1 MDEIFYVTPNGYK
14 ISQSEA
20 LERYGDEG
28 FDQLVNE
35 GQLTEFVEEET
46 PELNFQDGGHFYET
60 PNGKVYSEGDLVNRY
75 GVEEFKS
82 YVEQGSLK
90 KKDSPDFVS
99 GFSDGTSSATTSPSP
114 VSEEVDYFQGTFGD
128 ILRGIDAISP
138 VGVGDFI
145 DDMARS
151 IDAGF
156 QNGQIAESGNDLLMG
171 GTSATYEDI
180 QEFIAKSQKATQ
192 LGPSDEMQDYQ
203 RIYEEEGKGVW
214 GTIKGLVLNPSVIP
228 EVLASSFSAMAN
240 EDSAAAGGAVIA
252 AGTAYGAGTGA
263 LAGGVGAA
271 PGAVAGAAASLPY
284 AFAAASTVLETGL
297 TYGELL
303 KERLE
308 VQGKELTADN
318 VKELLSNEEVVDE
331 LRFDAIARGMAI
343 GTIDA
348 LTGRLGGKVAKP
360 LLTKAGAAGTK
371 SASRALK
378 SKAIGRAMGV
388 ESVGGSIGETAGIA
402 ATNIYGEQGQEFDTG
417 EILLEGIAEAPGSVK
432 DLIAVRYQ
440 NPKYKINGKKATVE
454 EIDKVIDGMTYEQLT
469 APNFKI
475 QIDNDF
481 EGRAQKLQDKILAG
495 RTKESV
501 MAANPDLNGPTV
513 DAIVDLERQVQELEG
528 RVLGTVT
535 GKKKIAD
542 LKKQIVNLQEN
553 QLADEAAAE
562 TEQVVSDVAESVKSS
577 IEEYN
582 ALSPDEKLEL
592 QDRAIEQ
599 MENEMAEQGIK
610 EYELTSEMVDERA
623 SQILQQDID
632 NLEGNLEGETR
643 FSVAEE
649 GESAFVADPSN
660 SEAITEE
667 MNQMDE
673 AEVNFTNPTGET
685 TTTVNPFEDS
695 NSSTNLNEDEIN
707 DLGFESQDDMV
718 GTIEEFNGIPMITG
732 VSDIAAGGTI
742 KDSRGNDMNAKGG
755 LMFNALAKVKAAWAG
770 VAKKKSED
778 QYDNAVKL
786 YQKNKDLFDRL
797 WDEGR
802 LPKGHIPMAIVRMGN
817 DAVNSNELVY
827 RYLSPEINAQ
837 SQENQRA
844 ALLELVSDLNNKA
857 GKFGKTS
864 RLIQFIED
872 KNINT
877 LGQLMDEVVADANA
891 RAKGDVNNTLTLDER
906 AELFG
911 FITSPETTKTVQK
924 SKDGSISNRMLNA
937 LYNGTDG
944 KGAENFLAKNIYQ
957 AIGEPSMMKT
967 KKGDVVSIVGIDVL
981 DGGVIDIDHPNYGSG
996 PKGRLIKLIKNPTS
1010 GMDVFPEWKV
1020 KSNRVFK
1027 RDVKGRLPSQKNVAS
1042 QTMGTAP
1049 SDNAFQGAS
1058 VQTEGITDMQQL
1070 AAKFRFAFP
1079 GVTVVATQQEF
1090 DAMLKEPG
1098 VRTKVSK
1105 GKTILGMTKDGKV
1118 FINPDQASLGTPIHE
1133 FGHIWID
1140 FLRSK
1145 ASGRKGTK
1153 LLERGL
1159 KLIEGTPE
1167 LKAAI
1172 EKYGDNKLARE
1183 EALVEMM
1190 ANKGETIVNA
1200 SKKSRFKEW
1209 MNATFK
1215 YIKEKF
1221 TTLEGLKTKEI
1232 ESMSLEDFINT
1243 GLADL
1248 FAGKAV
1254 DAKSK
1259 IKFDA
1264 AKESQGMMPRFS
1276 LGDDVAAFIKD
1287 ARGQGISEVAIRTVL
1302 NRRGVAQEDIVV
1314 AFEKAGPK
1322 ANQKSKVS
1330 EKFAKGF
1337 DRVMG
1342 EIDGIVEKVKARN
1355 TKDSTNPTKILNAA
1369 LEYLKGTRLYKDS
1382 TDVQREKMIRELRK
1396 RFGQKEK
1403 KAPSAKRLMFGKIN
1417 PKKITL
1423 TEKQALAEQI
1433 KSLNRGAKNAIQAFV
1448 EASRQ
1453 LAEQIGDM
1461 AKKGK
1466 ITPKQASAIIKRFTK
1481 VNMLSDASINSFVEY
1496 MRRVFNNANYAQEVA
1511 VANKQRKQALKNV
1524 RTKIGIADAINTQLN
1539 RIFSMK
1545 ASLIPESVFQE
1556 YIDLVAEFGER
1567 KAILN
1572 PSAVAEVEKITERI
1586 LEAVDVEYSKVPELQ
1601 EKYSAFEN
1609 KVVDKDG
1616 KVDYAKTIKAMLND
1630 GIIDEIDLEV
1640 MQKYKS
1646 EILPKKQK
1654 VEKTEAEIEAE
1665 RQEVIANIKKLPALK
1680 ISELPSKFERKVAAM
1695 FESLINNIEAIEN
1708 LSLEDLKQIDK
1719 LYNNINNGYTP
1730 HLVQVMNEKMDAQLK
1745 GKELADGISGS
1756 KLLPVTKM
1764 YAKFK
1769 SIFTRKG
1776 SVLEAIRRNP
1786 LFYVDQVFGNF
1797 KAKPIFNS
1805 LFNPS
1810 AKAKELFTSQFK
1822 RLRGKIDAAEA
1833 AVAKSFKQNP
1843 NKTLMSKF
1851 KQMVYMIQ
1859 LEHDSNLG
1867 NPETR
1872 HQAAA
1877 YIKKTIEA
1885 IDTDKT
1891 TFSQQDSE
1899 MLAEILEKFT
1909 DKETGEINLEKLYN
1923 SFNEAEINSIKVIQ
1937 EVNAELG
1944 PMAVQTASIIRGTGI
1959 KPRNNYVHLNVVT
1972 DRGLDP
1978 NSNESFIQQYMNGLR
1993 GSTKAKSLIKREGV
2007 VSALNFDVY
2016 ASATRGA
2023 KGVLLDFHM
2032 TEPIRTARR
2041 TLNVAEKRLKGDK
2054 ARMDSKER
2062 EKFNAIRDA
2071 YEEVVENMLTTAYQQ
2086 TTIAEEA
2093 MNWLKKNGYRAI
2105 LASSSRWIAELT
2117 SNAAFAMI
2125 TNPVAFVKGSKFGVK
2140 FLNSDAAPKAMENL
2154 KSKQTNRIY
2163 PNEDMSGRMI
2173 DTNIMKQSEGI
2184 KGGRAMGRFK
2194 NKLVQVW
2201 NRSGKKYQS
2210 GVATLADGLI
2220 STPDKIV
2227 MRPMWFGSFAS
2238 EFKKITGIEPD
2249 MDKIAANDSKYMADN
2264 AEALAKATEVADET
2278 SVMTGSTAN
2287 PFLGILKGTRKP
2299 GDSGFKTAF
2308 NAFNTFMTTFL
2319 IYEFVTARTGIV
2331 NAIGRGHLSKRKGAA
2346 LLAGSTTRMIM
2357 YTMMAQVLG
2366 EALASIAGEEEEPKD
2381 IEKKLGQ
2388 AVASSMLGLIVGRD
2402 FGNATKAI
2410 LNMGIEE
2417 FNKEFLDFLRDGEY
2431 DVYKDGLSYQV
2442 VPKSKDGRG
2451 SSLGDILTNM
2461 AASLGPAV
2469 KTADFI
2475 VKKATSAPKKTVE
2488 AQERQEDELMYR
2500 LPLELLGNSGFIPMY
2515 KDVRR
2520 LVLRSLYG
2528 EMNKKQAQER
2538 KAAAIEKEKL
2548 GSYSSR
2554 SEMKRYNYRLWY
2566 DTFGPNSP
2574 DYESEQQK
2582 KEQKRR
2588 EAELN
2593 RLLKD
2598 KEMNY
2603 TSGSSFGSGSFGSGD
2618 TFGKKKR
2625 KKKGKDTFGSEKFG
2639 N

>member
-14 ISQSEA
+14 ISQQEA

-90 KKDSPDFVS
+90 KKDTPDFVS
-99 GFSDGTSSATTSPSP
+99 SFSDGTSSATTSPSP

-180 QEFIAKSQKATQ
+180 QEFISKSQKATQ

-214 GTIKGLVLNPSVIP
+214 GTIKGLILNPSVIP

-252 AGTAYGAGTGA
+252 AGTAYGAGAGA

-331 LRFDAIARGMAI
+331 LRFDAIARGLAI

-360 LLTKAGAAGTK
+360 LLTKAGSAGSK

-378 SKAIGRAMGV
+378 RKAIGRAMGV

-432 DLIAVRYQ
+432 DLISVRYQ

-542 LKKQIVNLQEN
+542 LKAQIVNLQEN

-562 TEQVVSDVAESVKSS
+562 TEQVISEVADNVKES

-582 ALSPDEKLEL
+582 ALSPEDKLEL
-592 QDRAIEQ
+592 QDRAIDQ
-599 MENEMAEQGIK
+599 MQNEMAEKGIK

-623 SQILQQDID
+623 SQILKQDIE

-643 FSVAEE
+643 FSIAEE
-649 GESAFVADPSN
+649 GESAFVADPAD

-673 AEVNFTNPTGET
+673 AEVNFTTPKGQT
-685 TTTVNPFEDS
+685 TSQVNPFEAS
-695 NSSTNLNEDEIN
+695 NSSTNLNENEVT

-718 GTIEEFNGIPMITG
+718 GGIEEFNGIPMITG

-742 KDSRGNDMNAKGG
+742 KDSKGNDMNAKGG
-755 LMFNALAKVKAAWAG
+755 VMFNALAKVKAAWAG
-770 VAKKKSED
+770 VKRETSQG

-786 YQKNKDLFDRL
+786 YKKNKDLFDRL

-802 LPKGHIPMAIVRMGN
+802 LPKGHIPMAIIRMGN
-817 DAVNSNELVY
+817 DAINSNELVF
-827 RYLSPEINAQ
+827 RYLAPEIKEQ
-837 SQENQRA
+837 STENQTA
-844 ALLELVSDLNNKA
+844 ALNELVSDLKRKK
-857 GKFGKTS
+857 GKFGNNP
-864 RLIQFIED
+864 RLLQFIAD
-872 KNINT
+872 KNIKT
-877 LGQLMDEVVADANA
+877 LGGLMDAVVSDANA

-906 AELFG
+906 AELFYN
-911 FITSPETTKTVQK
+911 ITSPEGVSTPNKTFLK
-924 SKDGSISNRMLNA
+924 A
-937 LYNGTDG
+937 LYKGTTDNSNVF
-944 KGAENFLAKNIYQ
+944 ASDNIY
-957 AIGEPSMMKT
+957 AAVGEPSMMKAN
-967 KKGDVVSIVGIDVL
+967 KGDVVSIVGVDVL
-981 DGGVIDIDHPNYGSG
+981 NGGVIDIDHPNYGSG

-1010 GMDVFPEWKV
+1010 GMEVFPEWKA

-1027 RDVKGRLPSQKNVAS
+1027 KDKAGKRPSDKNVSS
-1042 QTMGTAP
+1042 QTMGTVAN
-1049 SDNAFQGAS
+1049 DKAFQGAS
-1058 VQTEGITDMQQL
+1058 VQADGITDMQQL

-1105 GKTILGMTKDGKV
+1105 GKTILGMTKEGKV
-1118 FINPDQASLGTPIHE
+1118 FLNPEQASLGTPIHE

-1145 ASGRKGTK
+1145 SSGRKGTK
-1153 LLERGL
+1153 LLEKGL
-1159 KLIEGTPE
+1159 KLVEGTPA

-1183 EALVEMM
+1183 EALVELM
-1190 ANKGETIVNA
+1190 ATKGETIINA
-1200 SKKSRFKEW
+1200 AKKSRFKEW

-1221 TTLEGLKTKEI
+1221 TTLADVDEKKI
-1232 ESMSLEDFINT
+1232 EAMSLDEFINV

-1248 FAGKAV
+1248 FAGKPV
-1254 DAKSK
+1254 DAKAK
-1259 IKFDA
+1259 KDNKFDA

-1287 ARGQGISEVAIRTVL
+1287 ARGQGISEVAIKTVL
-1302 NRRGVAQEDIVV
+1302 NRRGVSMPDIKA

-1337 DRVMG
+1337 DRVMS
-1342 EIDGIVEKVKARN
+1342 EIDGIVEKIKARN
-1355 TKDSTNPTKILNAA
+1355 TKESTSPTKIFNAA
-1369 LEYLKGTRLYKDS
+1369 LEYLKGTKLYKNS
-1382 TDVQREKMIRELRK
+1382 TDVQREKMVRDLRK
-1396 RFGQKEK
+1396 KFGQKDK
-1403 KAPSAKRLMFGKIN
+1403 KAPSAKRLLFGKVD

-1433 KSLNRGAKNAIQAFV
+1433 KALNRGAKNAIQAFV
-1448 EASRQ
+1448 EASKQ
-1453 LAEQIGDM
+1453 LAEQIGEM
-1461 AKKGK
+1461 AQKGK

-1481 VNMLSDASINSFVEY
+1481 VNMLSDASIDSFAEY
-1496 MRRVFNNANYAQEVA
+1496 MRRVFKNANYAEEVA
-1511 VANKQRKQALKNV
+1511 VANKQRKQAIKNV
-1524 RTKIGIADAINTQLN
+1524 RTKIGIADAVNTQLN

-1556 YIDLVAEFGER
+1556 YIDLVAEFGAR

-1616 KVDYAKTIKAMLND
+1616 KIDYAKTIKAMLND
-1630 GIIDEIDLEV
+1630 GIIDEVDLEV

-1646 EILPKKQK
+1646 EILPKKEK
-1654 VEKTEAEIEAE
+1654 VEKTDAEIEAE
-1665 RQEVIANIKKLPALK
+1665 RQEVLKNIKKLPALK
-1680 ISELPSKFERKVAAM
+1680 ISELPSKFERKVAGM

-1730 HLVQVMNEKMDAQLK
+1730 HLVQVMNEKMNAQLN
-1745 GKELADGISGS
+1745 GKELAGGISGS
-1756 KLLPVTKM
+1756 KMLPITKM

-1769 SIFTRKG
+1769 SMLTRKG
-1776 SVLEAIRRNP
+1776 AISEAIRRNP

-1797 KAKPIFNS
+1797 KSKPIFNS
-1805 LFNPS
+1805 LFNES
-1810 AKAKELFTSQFK
+1810 AKAQELFTSQFK

-1877 YIKKTIEA
+1877 YVKKTIEA

-1923 SFNEAEINSIKVIQ
+1923 SFNEAEKNSIKTIQ
-1937 EVNAELG
+1937 EVNSELG

-1959 KPRNNYVHLNVVT
+1959 KPRNNYVHLNVVNEK
-1972 DRGLDP
+1972 GLDP
-1978 NSNESFIQQYMNGLR
+1978 NSSESFITQYMNGMK

-2041 TLNVAEKRLKGDK
+2041 TLNVAEARLKGDK
-2054 ARMDSKER
+2054 ARMDSKDR

-2071 YEEVVENMLTTAYQQ
+2071 YEEVVENLLTTAYQQ

-2105 LASSSRWIAELT
+2105 LASSSRWVAELT
-2117 SNAAFAMI
+2117 SNTAFALI
-2125 TNPVAFVKGSKFGVK
+2125 TNPVAFVVGSKFGVK

-2173 DTNIMKQSEGI
+2173 DTNIMKEAEGI
-2184 KGGRAMGRFK
+2184 KGGRAKGKYM
-2194 NKLVQVW
+2194 NKLVQIW

-2264 AEALAKATEVADET
+2264 AEALAKATEIADET

-2308 NAFNTFMTTFL
+2308 NAFNSFMTTFL
-2319 IYEFVTARTGIV
+2319 IYEYVTARTGIV

-2488 AQERQEDELMYR
+2488 AQERQADELMYR

-2548 GSYSSR
+2548 GNYSSR

-2574 DYESEQQK
+2574 DYESEQQL

-2588 EAELN
+2588 EAELK

-2618 TFGKKKR
+2618 GFGKKKR
-2625 KKKGKDTFGSEKFG
+2625 KKKGKDTFGSQKFG

>member
-1 MDEIFYVTPNGYK
+1 MDEIYYVTPNGYK

-90 KKDSPDFVS
+90 KKDSPDLVS
-99 GFSDGTSSATTSPSP
+99 SFSGGTSSATTSPSP

-252 AGTAYGAGTGA
+252 AGAAYGAGTGA

-318 VKELLSNEEVVDE
+318 VRELLSNEEVVDE
-331 LRFDAIARGMAI
+331 LRFDAIARGVAI

-360 LLTKAGAAGTK
+360 LLTKAGAAGSK

-378 SKAIGRAMGV
+378 RKAVGRAMGV

-542 LKKQIVNLQEN
+542 LKAQIVNLQEN

-599 MENEMAEQGIK
+599 MENEMAEKGIK

-623 SQILQQDID
+623 SQILQQDIQ

-643 FSVAEE
+643 FSIAEE
-649 GESAFVADPSN
+649 GESAFVADPAD

-673 AEVNFTNPTGET
+673 AEVNFTTPKGQT
-685 TTTVNPFEDS
+685 TSQVNPFEA
-695 NSSTNLNEDEIN
+695 SSSTTNLNENEIS

-718 GTIEEFNGIPMITG
+718 GGIEEFNGIPMITG

-742 KDSRGNDMNAKGG
+742 KDSKGNDMNAKGG
-755 LMFNALAKVKAAWAG
+755 IMFNALAKVKAAWAG
-770 VAKKKSED
+770 VKKETSQG

-786 YQKNKDLFDRL
+786 YKKNKDLFDRL

-802 LPKGHIPMAIVRMGN
+802 LPKGHIPMAIIRMGN
-817 DAVNSNELVY
+817 DAINSNELVF
-827 RYLSPEINAQ
+827 RYLAPEIKEQ
-837 SQENQRA
+837 STENQTA
-844 ALLELVSDLNNKA
+844 ALNELVSDLKRKK
-857 GKFGKTS
+857 GKFGNNP
-864 RLIQFIED
+864 RLLQFIAD
-872 KNINT
+872 NNIKT
-877 LGQLMDEVVADANA
+877 LGGLMDAVATDANS
-891 RAKGDVNNTLTLDER
+891 RAKGDVDNTLTLDER
-906 AELFG
+906 AELFYN
-911 FITSPETTKTVQK
+911 ITSPEGVSTPNK
-924 SKDGSISNRMLNA
+924 SFLKA
-937 LYNGTDG
+937 LYNGTTDNSSVF
-944 KGAENFLAKNIYQ
+944 ASDNIY
-957 AIGEPSMMKT
+957 AAVGEPSMMKAN
-967 KKGDVVSIVGIDVL
+967 KGDVVSIVGVDVL
-981 DGGVIDIDHPNYGSG
+981 NGGVIDIDHPNYGSG

-1010 GMDVFPEWKV
+1010 GMEVFPEWKA

-1027 RDVKGRLPSQKNVAS
+1027 KDVTGKRPSEKNVSS
-1042 QTMGTAP
+1042 QTMGTVAN
-1049 SDNAFQGAS
+1049 DKAFQGAS
-1058 VQTEGITDMQQL
+1058 VQADGITDMQQL

-1118 FINPDQASLGTPIHE
+1118 FLNPEQASLGTPIHE

-1145 ASGRKGTK
+1145 SSGRKGTR
-1153 LLERGL
+1153 LLEKGL
-1159 KLIEGTPE
+1159 KLVEGTPA

-1183 EALVEMM
+1183 EALVELM
-1190 ANKGETIVNA
+1190 ATKGETIINA
-1200 SKKSRFKEW
+1200 AKKSRFKEW

-1221 TTLEGLKTKEI
+1221 STLAEVDEKKI
-1232 ESMSLEDFINT
+1232 EAMSLDDFINV

-1248 FAGKAV
+1248 FAGKPV
-1254 DAKSK
+1254 DAKAK
-1259 IKFDA
+1259 KNNKFDA

-1287 ARGQGISEVAIRTVL
+1287 ARGQGISEVAIKTVL
-1302 NRRGVAQEDIVV
+1302 NRRGVSMPDIKA

-1337 DRVMG
+1337 DRVMS
-1342 EIDGIVEKVKARN
+1342 EIDGIVEKIKARN
-1355 TKDSTNPTKILNAA
+1355 TKENTNPTKIFNAA
-1369 LEYLKGTRLYKDS
+1369 LEYLKGTKLYKNS
-1382 TDVQREKMIRELRK
+1382 TDVQREKMIRDLRK
-1396 RFGQKEK
+1396 KFGQKEK
-1403 KAPSAKRLMFGKIN
+1403 KAPSAKRLLLGKVD

-1423 TEKQALAEQI
+1423 TEKQALAAQI
-1433 KSLNRGAKNAIQAFV
+1433 KALNRGAKNAIQAFV
-1448 EASRQ
+1448 EASKQ

-1481 VNMLSDASINSFVEY
+1481 VNMLSDASIDSFAEY
-1496 MRRVFNNANYAQEVA
+1496 MRRVFKNANYAEEVA
-1511 VANKQRKQALKNV
+1511 IANKQRKQAIKNV
-1524 RTKIGIADAINTQLN
+1524 RTKIGIADAVNTQLN

-1556 YIDLVAEFGER
+1556 YLDLVSEFGAR

-1572 PSAVAEVEKITERI
+1572 PSAVAEVEKIAERI

-1601 EKYSAFEN
+1601 EKFSAFEN

-1616 KVDYAKTIKAMLND
+1616 KLNYAKTIKAMLD
-1630 GIIDEIDLEV
+1630 GGIIDEIDFEV

-1646 EILPKKQK
+1646 EILPKKEK
-1654 VEKTEAEIEAE
+1654 VEKTDAEIEEE
-1665 RQEVIANIKKLPALK
+1665 RQEVLKNIKKLPALK
-1680 ISELPSKFERKVAAM
+1680 ISELPSKFERKVAGM

-1730 HLVQVMNEKMDAQLK
+1730 HLVQVMNEKMNAQLN
-1745 GKELADGISGS
+1745 GKELAGGISGS
-1756 KLLPVTKM
+1756 KMLPITKM

-1769 SIFTRKG
+1769 SMLTRKG
-1776 SVLEAIRRNP
+1776 AISEAIRRNP

-1797 KAKPIFNS
+1797 KSKPIFNS
-1805 LFNPS
+1805 LFNES
-1810 AKAKELFTSQFK
+1810 AKAQELFTSQFK

-1877 YIKKTIEA
+1877 YVKKTIEA

-1923 SFNEAEINSIKVIQ
+1923 SFNEAEKNSIKTIQ
-1937 EVNAELG
+1937 EVNSELG

-1959 KPRNNYVHLNVVT
+1959 KPRNNYVHLNVVNEK
-1972 DRGLDP
+1972 GLDP
-1978 NSNESFIQQYMNGLR
+1978 NSSESFITQYMNGMK

-2041 TLNVAEKRLKGDK
+2041 TLNVAEARLKGDK
-2054 ARMDSKER
+2054 ARMDSKDR

-2071 YEEVVENMLTTAYQQ
+2071 YEEVVENLLTTAYQQ

-2105 LASSSRWIAELT
+2105 LASSSRWVAELT
-2117 SNAAFAMI
+2117 SNTAFALI
-2125 TNPVAFVKGSKFGVK
+2125 TNPVAFVKGSKFGVG

-2173 DTNIMKQSEGI
+2173 DTNIMKEAEGI
-2184 KGGRAMGRFK
+2184 KGGRAKGKFR
-2194 NKLVQVW
+2194 NKLVQIW

-2238 EFKKITGIEPD
+2238 EFKKITGVDPD
-2249 MDKIAANDSKYMADN
+2249 MDKIAANDSQYMADN
-2264 AEALAKATEVADET
+2264 AEALAKATEIADET

-2308 NAFNTFMTTFL
+2308 NAFNSFMTTFL
-2319 IYEFVTARTGIV
+2319 IYEYVTARTGIV

-2488 AQERQEDELMYR
+2488 AQQRQADELMYR

-2538 KAAAIEKEKL
+2538 KAAAIEKQKL
-2548 GSYSSR
+2548 GNYSSR

-2574 DYESEQQK
+2574 DYESEQQL

-2618 TFGKKKR
+2618 GFGKKKR
-2625 KKKGKDTFGSEKFG
+2625 KKKGKDTFGSQKFG

>member
-90 KKDSPDFVS
+90 KKDSPDLVS
-99 GFSDGTSSATTSPSP
+99 SFSDGTSNATTSPSP

-180 QEFIAKSQKATQ
+180 QEFISKSQKATQ

-203 RIYEEEGKGVW
+203 RIYEEEGKGIW

-271 PGAVAGAAASLPY
+271 PGAIAGAAASLPY

-331 LRFDAIARGMAI
+331 LRFDAIARGVAI

-360 LLTKAGAAGTK
+360 LLTKAGSAGSK

-378 SKAIGRAMGV
+378 RKAIGRAMGV

-432 DLIAVRYQ
+432 DLISVRYQ

-542 LKKQIVNLQEN
+542 LKAQIVNLQEN

-562 TEQVVSDVAESVKSS
+562 TEQVISEVSDNVKES

-582 ALSPDEKLEL
+582 ALSPEEKLEL
-592 QDRAIEQ
+592 QDRAIDQ
-599 MENEMAEQGIK
+599 MQNEMAEKGIK

-623 SQILQQDID
+623 SQILQQDIQ

-643 FSVAEE
+643 FSIAEE
-649 GESAFVADPSN
+649 GESAFVADPAD

-673 AEVNFTNPTGET
+673 AEVNFTTPKGQT
-685 TTTVNPFEDS
+685 TSQVNPFEA
-695 NSSTNLNEDEIN
+695 SSSTTNLNENEIS

-718 GTIEEFNGIPMITG
+718 GGIEEFNGIPMITG

-742 KDSRGNDMNAKGG
+742 KDSKGNDMNAKGG
-755 LMFNALAKVKAAWAG
+755 IMFNALAKVKAAWAG
-770 VAKKKSED
+770 VKKETSQG

-786 YQKNKDLFDRL
+786 YKKNKDLFDRL

-802 LPKGHIPMAIVRMGN
+802 LPKGHIPMAIIRMGN
-817 DAVNSNELVY
+817 DAINSNELVF
-827 RYLSPEINAQ
+827 RYLAPEIKEQ
-837 SQENQRA
+837 STENQTA
-844 ALLELVSDLNNKA
+844 ALNELVSDLKRKK
-857 GKFGKTS
+857 GKFGNNP
-864 RLIQFIED
+864 RLLQFIAD
-872 KNINT
+872 NNIKT
-877 LGQLMDEVVADANA
+877 LGGLMDAVVTDANS

-906 AELFG
+906 AELFYN
-911 FITSPETTKTVQK
+911 ITSPEGVSTPNK
-924 SKDGSISNRMLNA
+924 SFLKA
-937 LYNGTDG
+937 LYKGTTDNSNVF
-944 KGAENFLAKNIYQ
+944 ASDNIY
-957 AIGEPSMMKT
+957 AAVGEPSMMKAN
-967 KKGDVVSIVGIDVL
+967 KGDVVSIVGVDVL
-981 DGGVIDIDHPNYGSG
+981 NGGVIDIDHPNYGSG

-1010 GMDVFPEWKV
+1010 GMEVFPEWKA

-1027 RDVKGRLPSQKNVAS
+1027 KDVTGKRPSEKNVSS
-1042 QTMGTAP
+1042 QTMGTVAN
-1049 SDNAFQGAS
+1049 DKAFQGAS
-1058 VQTEGITDMQQL
+1058 VQADGITDMQQL

-1118 FINPDQASLGTPIHE
+1118 FLNPEQASLGTPIHE

-1145 ASGRKGTK
+1145 ASGRKGTR
-1153 LLERGL
+1153 LLEKGL
-1159 KLIEGTPE
+1159 KLVEGTPA

-1183 EALVEMM
+1183 EALVELM
-1190 ANKGETIVNA
+1190 ATKGETIINA
-1200 SKKSRFKEW
+1200 AKKSRFKEW

-1221 TTLEGLKTKEI
+1221 STLAEVNEKKI
-1232 ESMSLEDFINT
+1232 EAMSLDDFINV

-1248 FAGKAV
+1248 FAGKPV
-1254 DAKSK
+1254 DAKAK
-1259 IKFDA
+1259 KNNKFDA

-1287 ARGQGISEVAIRTVL
+1287 ARGQGISEVAIKTVL
-1302 NRRGVAQEDIVV
+1302 NRRGVSMPDIKE

-1337 DRVMG
+1337 DRVMS
-1342 EIDGIVEKVKARN
+1342 EIDGIVEKIKARN
-1355 TKDSTNPTKILNAA
+1355 TKENTNPTKIFNAA
-1369 LEYLKGTRLYKDS
+1369 LKYLKGTKLYKNS
-1382 TDVQREKMIRELRK
+1382 TDVQREKMVRDLRK
-1396 RFGQKEK
+1396 KFGQKEK
-1403 KAPSAKRLMFGKIN
+1403 KAPSAKRLLLGKVD

-1423 TEKQALAEQI
+1423 TEKQALAAQI
-1433 KSLNRGAKNAIQAFV
+1433 KALNRGAKNAIQAFV
-1448 EASRQ
+1448 EASKQ

-1481 VNMLSDASINSFVEY
+1481 VNMLSDASIDSFAEY
-1496 MRRVFNNANYAQEVA
+1496 MRRVFKNANYAEEVA
-1511 VANKQRKQALKNV
+1511 IANKQRKQAIKNV
-1524 RTKIGIADAINTQLN
+1524 RTKIGIADAVNTQLN

-1556 YIDLVAEFGER
+1556 YLDLVSEFGAR
-1567 KAILN
+1567 DAILN
-1572 PSAVAEVEKITERI
+1572 PSAVAEVEKIAERI

-1601 EKYSAFEN
+1601 EKFSAFEN

-1616 KVDYAKTIKAMLND
+1616 KLNYAKTIKAMLD
-1630 GIIDEIDLEV
+1630 GGIIDEIDFEV

-1646 EILPKKQK
+1646 EILPKKEK
-1654 VEKTEAEIEAE
+1654 VEKTDAEIEEE
-1665 RQEVIANIKKLPALK
+1665 RQEVLKNIKKLPALK
-1680 ISELPSKFERKVAAM
+1680 ISELPSKFERKVAGM

-1730 HLVQVMNEKMDAQLK
+1730 HLVQVMNEKMNAQLN
-1745 GKELADGISGS
+1745 GKELAGGISGS
-1756 KLLPVTKM
+1756 KMLPITKM

-1769 SIFTRKG
+1769 SMLTRKG
-1776 SVLEAIRRNP
+1776 AISEAIRRNP

-1797 KAKPIFNS
+1797 KSKPIFNS
-1805 LFNPS
+1805 LFNES
-1810 AKAKELFTSQFK
+1810 AKAQELFTSQFK

-1877 YIKKTIEA
+1877 YVKKTIEA

-1923 SFNEAEINSIKVIQ
+1923 SFNEAEKNSIKTIQ
-1937 EVNAELG
+1937 EVNSELG

-1959 KPRNNYVHLNVVT
+1959 KPRNNYVHLNVVNEK
-1972 DRGLDP
+1972 GLDP
-1978 NSNESFIQQYMNGLR
+1978 NSSESFITQYMNGMK

-2041 TLNVAEKRLKGDK
+2041 TLNVAEARLKGDK
-2054 ARMDSKER
+2054 ARMDSKDR

-2071 YEEVVENMLTTAYQQ
+2071 YEEVVENLLTTAYQQ

-2105 LASSSRWIAELT
+2105 LASGSRWVAELT
-2117 SNAAFAMI
+2117 SNTAFALI
-2125 TNPVAFVKGSKFGVK
+2125 TNPVAFVKGSKFGVG

-2173 DTNIMKQSEGI
+2173 DTNIMKEAEGI
-2184 KGGRAMGRFK
+2184 KGGRAKGKYR
-2194 NKLVQVW
+2194 NKLVQIW

-2238 EFKKITGIEPD
+2238 EFKKITGVDPD
-2249 MDKIAANDSKYMADN
+2249 MDKIAANDSQYMADN
-2264 AEALAKATEVADET
+2264 AEALAKATEIADET

-2308 NAFNTFMTTFL
+2308 NAFNSFMTTFL
-2319 IYEFVTARTGIV
+2319 IYEYITARTGIV

-2488 AQERQEDELMYR
+2488 AQQRQADELMYR

-2548 GSYSSR
+2548 GNYSSR

-2574 DYESEQQK
+2574 DYESEQQL

-2618 TFGKKKR
+2618 GFGKKKR
-2625 KKKGKDTFGSEKFG
+2625 KKKGKDTFGSQKFG

>member
-14 ISQSEA
+14 ISQQEA

-46 PELNFQDGGHFYET
+46 PEQNFNSGSFYET
-60 PNGKVYSEGDLVNRY
+60 PSGKVFSEGDLINRY
-75 GVEEFKS
+75 GADEFNS

-90 KKDSPDFVS
+90 KKDSPGS
-99 GFSDGTSSATTSPSP
+99 ISSFSDGTSSVITSPSP
-114 VSEEVDYFQGTFGD
+114 DSNRDPNSVREIDYFQGAFGD
-128 ILRGIDAISP
+128 VLRGVDAIIP
-138 VGVGDFI
+138 LGVGDFI

-171 GTSATYEDI
+171 GTTATYEDI
-180 QEFIAKSQKATQ
+180 QEFISKSQRANQ
-192 LGPSDEMQDYQ
+192 LGPSDEMMDYQ
-203 RIYEEEGKGVW
+203 KIYEEEGKGIW

-228 EVLASSFSAMAN
+228 EVLFSSFSAMAN
-240 EDSAAAGGAVIA
+240 EDSAAAGGAVLA
-252 AGTAYGAGTGA
+252 AGAAYGGATGA

-318 VKELLSNEEVVDE
+318 VKELLSNQDVVDE
-331 LRFDAIARGMAI
+331 LRFDAVARGMAI

-348 LTGRLGGKVAKP
+348 LTGRLGGKLAKP
-360 LLTKAGAAGTK
+360 LLQKAGSAGSK
-371 SASRALK
+371 AASRALK
-378 SKAIGRAMGV
+378 GKAIRRAALT
-388 ESVGGSIGETAGIA
+388 ESVGGSLGETAGIA
-402 ATNIYGEQGQEFDTG
+402 ATNIYGDQGQEFDTG

-454 EIDKVIDGMTYEQLT
+454 EIDQVIEGMTYEQLT

-542 LKKQIVNLQEN
+542 LKSQIANLQEN
-553 QLADEAAAE
+553 QLAEEAAAE

-577 IEEYN
+577 VEEYN

-592 QDRAIEQ
+592 QDRAIDQ
-599 MENEMAEQGIK
+599 MENEMAEKGIK

-649 GESAFVADPSN
+649 GESAFVADPDD

-667 MNQMDE
+667 MNQMED
-673 AEVNFTNPTGET
+673 AEVNFTTPKGET

-695 NSSTNLNEDEIN
+695 NSTSNLNEDDVNE
-707 DLGFESQDDMV
+707 LGFETQDDMV
-718 GTIEEFNGIPMITG
+718 GEMEEFNGIPMITG
-732 VSDIAAGGTI
+732 VSDIAAGGNI

-755 LMFNALAKVKAAWAG
+755 IMFNALAKVKAAWAG
-770 VAKKKSED
+770 VKRKTSQG

-786 YQKNKDLFDRL
+786 YKKNKELFDRL
-797 WDEGR
+797 WEEGR
-802 LPKGHIPMAIVRMGN
+802 LPKGHIPMAIIRMGN
-817 DAVNSNELVY
+817 NAINSNELVF
-827 RYLSPEINAQ
+827 RYLAPEVKAQ
-837 SQENQRA
+837 STENQTE
-844 ALLELVSDLNNKA
+844 ALNEIRSDLKRKKGAKNP
-857 GKFGKTS
+857 
-864 RLIQFIED
+864 RLLQFIED
-872 KNINT
+872 KNITT
-877 LGQLMDEVVADANA
+877 LGGLLDAVVADANA

-906 AELFG
+906 AELYNN
-911 FITSPETTKTVQK
+911 ITSPEGVATP
-924 SKDGSISNRMLNA
+924 NRSFLKA
-937 LYNGTDG
+937 LYKGTKD
-944 KGAENFLAKNIYQ
+944 NSSIFSSDNIYS
-957 AIGEPSMMKT
+957 ALGEPSMMKSN
-967 KKGDVVSIVGIDVL
+967 KGDVVSVVGIDVL

-1010 GMDVFPEWKV
+1010 GMEVFPEWKA

-1027 RDVKGRLPSQKNVAS
+1027 KDSAGKRPSNKSVAS
-1042 QTMGTAP
+1042 QTMGTVAN
-1049 SDNAFQGAS
+1049 DEAFQGAS

-1145 ASGRKGTK
+1145 ASGRKGTR
-1153 LLERGL
+1153 LLEKGL
-1159 KLIEGTPE
+1159 KLVEGTTA

-1172 EKYGDNKLARE
+1172 EKYGDTKLARE
-1183 EALVEMM
+1183 EALVELM
-1190 ANKGETIVNA
+1190 ATKGETIINA
-1200 SKKSRFKEW
+1200 AKQSKFKEW

-1221 TTLEGLKTKEI
+1221 TTLADVNEKEI
-1232 ESMSLEDFINT
+1232 EAMSLDDFINV

-1248 FAGKAV
+1248 FAGKSV

-1259 IKFDA
+1259 VKFDA

-1287 ARGQGISEVAIRTVL
+1287 ARGQGVSEVAIKTVL
-1302 NRRGVAQEDIVV
+1302 NRRGVSMPDIKA

-1337 DRVMG
+1337 DRVMS
-1342 EIDGIVEKVKARN
+1342 EIDGIVEKIKARN
-1355 TKDSTNPTKILNAA
+1355 TNESTNPTKIFNAA
-1369 LEYLKGTRLYKDS
+1369 LEYLKGTKLYKNS
-1382 TDVQREKMIRELRK
+1382 TDVQREKMVRELRK

-1403 KAPSAKRLMFGKIN
+1403 KAPSAKRLLLGKID

-1433 KSLNRGAKNAIQAFV
+1433 KALNRGAKNAIQAFV
-1448 EASRQ
+1448 QASRQ
-1453 LAEQIGDM
+1453 LAEQIGEM
-1461 AKKGK
+1461 AQKGK

-1481 VNMLSDASINSFVEY
+1481 VNMLSDASIDSFAEF
-1496 MRRVFNNANYAQEVA
+1496 MRRVFKNANYAEEVA
-1511 VANKQRKQALKNV
+1511 TANKLRKQAIKNI
-1524 RTKIGIADAINTQLN
+1524 RTKIGIADAVNTQLN

-1556 YIDLVAEFGER
+1556 YLDLVAEFGAR

-1586 LEAVDVEYSKVPELQ
+1586 LEAVDVEYSKIPELQ
-1601 EKYSAFEN
+1601 EKFSEFEN
-1609 KVVDKDG
+1609 KVLDKDG
-1616 KVDYAKTIKAMLND
+1616 KLNYAKTIKAMFEGGL
-1630 GIIDEIDLEV
+1630 IDETDLEV

-1646 EILPKKQK
+1646 EILPKKEK
-1654 VEKTEAEIEAE
+1654 VEKTKEEIEAE
-1665 RQEVIANIKKLPALK
+1665 RQEVLKNIKKLPALK

-1708 LSLEDLKQIDK
+1708 LSLDDLKQIDK

-1730 HLVQVMNEKMDAQLK
+1730 HLVQVMNEKVNAQLN
-1745 GKELADGISGS
+1745 GKELAGGISGS
-1756 KLLPVTKM
+1756 RILPITKM

-1769 SIFTRKG
+1769 SMLTRKG
-1776 SVLEAIRRNP
+1776 AISEAIRRNP

-1797 KAKPIFNS
+1797 KSKPIFNS
-1805 LFNPS
+1805 LFNES
-1810 AKAKELFTSQFK
+1810 AKAQELFTSQFK
-1822 RLRGKIDAAEA
+1822 RLRGKLDAAEN
-1833 AVAKSFKQNP
+1833 AVAKSFGLDG

-1891 TFSQQDSE
+1891 TFSELDSE

-1923 SFNEAEINSIKVIQ
+1923 SFNEAEKNSIKTIQ
-1937 EVNAELG
+1937 EVNSELG

-1959 KPRNNYVHLNVVT
+1959 KPRNNYVHLNVVS
-1972 DRGLDP
+1972 DKGLDP
-1978 NSNESFIQQYMNGLR
+1978 NSSDSFVQQYMNGLK

-2032 TEPIRTARR
+2032 TEPIRTA
-2041 TLNVAEKRLKGDK
+2041 TFKVRL
-2054 ARMDSKER
+2054 AVL
-2062 EKFNAIRDA
+2062 I
-2071 YEEVVENMLTTAYQQ
+2071 
-2086 TTIAEEA
+2086 
-2093 MNWLKKNGYRAI
+2093 
-2105 LASSSRWIAELT
+2105 
-2117 SNAAFAMI
+2117 
-2125 TNPVAFVKGSKFGVK
+2125 GSV
-2140 FLNSDAAPKAMENL
+2140 
-2154 KSKQTNRIY
+2154 I
-2163 PNEDMSGRMI
+2163 
-2173 DTNIMKQSEGI
+2173 
-2184 KGGRAMGRFK
+2184 
-2194 NKLVQVW
+2194 
-2201 NRSGKKYQS
+2201 
-2210 GVATLADGLI
+2210 
-2220 STPDKIV
+2220 
-2227 MRPMWFGSFAS
+2227 
-2238 EFKKITGIEPD
+2238 
-2249 MDKIAANDSKYMADN
+2249 
-2264 AEALAKATEVADET
+2264 
-2278 SVMTGSTAN
+2278 
-2287 PFLGILKGTRKP
+2287 
-2299 GDSGFKTAF
+2299 
-2308 NAFNTFMTTFL
+2308 
-2319 IYEFVTARTGIV
+2319 
-2331 NAIGRGHLSKRKGAA
+2331 
-2346 LLAGSTTRMIM
+2346 
-2357 YTMMAQVLG
+2357 
-2366 EALASIAGEEEEPKD
+2366 
-2381 IEKKLGQ
+2381 
-2388 AVASSMLGLIVGRD
+2388 
-2402 FGNATKAI
+2402 
-2410 LNMGIEE
+2410 
-2417 FNKEFLDFLRDGEY
+2417 
-2431 DVYKDGLSYQV
+2431 
-2442 VPKSKDGRG
+2442 
-2451 SSLGDILTNM
+2451 
-2461 AASLGPAV
+2461 
-2469 KTADFI
+2469 
-2475 VKKATSAPKKTVE
+2475 
-2488 AQERQEDELMYR
+2488 
-2500 LPLELLGNSGFIPMY
+2500 
-2515 KDVRR
+2515 
-2520 LVLRSLYG
+2520 
-2528 EMNKKQAQER
+2528 
-2538 KAAAIEKEKL
+2538 
-2548 GSYSSR
+2548 
-2554 SEMKRYNYRLWY
+2554 
-2566 DTFGPNSP
+2566 
-2574 DYESEQQK
+2574 
-2582 KEQKRR
+2582 
-2588 EAELN
+2588 
-2593 RLLKD
+2593 
-2598 KEMNY
+2598 
-2603 TSGSSFGSGSFGSGD
+2603 
-2618 TFGKKKR
+2618 
-2625 KKKGKDTFGSEKFG
+2625 
-2639 N
+2639 

>member
-90 KKDSPDFVS
+90 KKDTPDFVS
-99 GFSDGTSSATTSPSP
+99 SFSDGTSSATTSPSP

-180 QEFIAKSQKATQ
+180 QEFISKSQKATQ

-214 GTIKGLVLNPSVIP
+214 GTIKGLILNPSVIP

-252 AGTAYGAGTGA
+252 AGTAYGAGAGA

-331 LRFDAIARGMAI
+331 LRFDAIARGLAI

-360 LLTKAGAAGTK
+360 LLTKAGSAGSK

-378 SKAIGRAMGV
+378 RKAIGRAMGV

-432 DLIAVRYQ
+432 DLISVRYQ
-440 NPKYKINGKKATVE
+440 SPKYKINGKKATVE

-542 LKKQIVNLQEN
+542 LKAQIVNLQEN

-562 TEQVVSDVAESVKSS
+562 TEQVISEVADDVKES

-582 ALSPDEKLEL
+582 ALSPEDKLEL
-592 QDRAIEQ
+592 QDRAIDQ
-599 MENEMAEQGIK
+599 MQNEMAEKGIK

-623 SQILQQDID
+623 SQILKQDIE

-643 FSVAEE
+643 FSIAEE
-649 GESAFVADPSN
+649 GESAFVADPAD

-673 AEVNFTNPTGET
+673 AEVNFTTPKGQT
-685 TTTVNPFEDS
+685 TSQVNPFEAS
-695 NSSTNLNEDEIN
+695 NSSTNLNENEVT

-718 GTIEEFNGIPMITG
+718 GGIEEFNGIPMITG

-742 KDSRGNDMNAKGG
+742 KDSKGNDMNAKGG
-755 LMFNALAKVKAAWAG
+755 VMFNALAKVKAAWAG
-770 VAKKKSED
+770 VKRETSQG

-786 YQKNKDLFDRL
+786 YKKNKDLFDRL

-802 LPKGHIPMAIVRMGN
+802 LPKGHIPMAIIRMGN
-817 DAVNSNELVY
+817 DAINSNELVF
-827 RYLSPEINAQ
+827 RYLAPEIKEQ
-837 SQENQRA
+837 STENQTA
-844 ALLELVSDLNNKA
+844 ALNELVSDLKRKK
-857 GKFGKTS
+857 GKFGNNP
-864 RLIQFIED
+864 RLLQFIAD
-872 KNINT
+872 KNIKT
-877 LGQLMDEVVADANA
+877 LGGLMDAVVSDANA

-906 AELFG
+906 AELFYN
-911 FITSPETTKTVQK
+911 ITSPEGVSTPNKTFLK
-924 SKDGSISNRMLNA
+924 A
-937 LYNGTDG
+937 LYKGTTDNSNVF
-944 KGAENFLAKNIYQ
+944 ASDNIY
-957 AIGEPSMMKT
+957 AAVGEPSMMKAN
-967 KKGDVVSIVGIDVL
+967 KGDVVSIVGVDVL
-981 DGGVIDIDHPNYGSG
+981 NGGVIDIDHPNYGSG

-1010 GMDVFPEWKV
+1010 GMEVFPEWKA

-1027 RDVKGRLPSQKNVAS
+1027 KDKAGKRPSDKNVSS
-1042 QTMGTAP
+1042 QTMGTVAN
-1049 SDNAFQGAS
+1049 DKAFQGAS
-1058 VQTEGITDMQQL
+1058 VQADGITDMQQL

-1105 GKTILGMTKDGKV
+1105 GKTILGMTKEGKV
-1118 FINPDQASLGTPIHE
+1118 FLNPEQASLGTPIHE

-1145 ASGRKGTK
+1145 SSGRKGTK
-1153 LLERGL
+1153 LLEKGL
-1159 KLIEGTPE
+1159 KLVEGTPA

-1183 EALVEMM
+1183 EALVELM
-1190 ANKGETIVNA
+1190 ATKGETIINA
-1200 SKKSRFKEW
+1200 AKKSRFKEW

-1221 TTLEGLKTKEI
+1221 TTLADVDEKKI
-1232 ESMSLEDFINT
+1232 EAMSLDEFINV

-1248 FAGKAV
+1248 FAGKPV
-1254 DAKSK
+1254 DAKAK
-1259 IKFDA
+1259 KDNKFDA

-1287 ARGQGISEVAIRTVL
+1287 ARGQGISEVAIKTVL
-1302 NRRGVAQEDIVV
+1302 NRRGVSMPDIKA

-1337 DRVMG
+1337 DRVMS
-1342 EIDGIVEKVKARN
+1342 EIDGIVEKIKARN
-1355 TKDSTNPTKILNAA
+1355 TKESTSPTKIFNAA
-1369 LEYLKGTRLYKDS
+1369 LEYLKGTKLYKNS
-1382 TDVQREKMIRELRK
+1382 TDVQREKMVRDLRK
-1396 RFGQKEK
+1396 KFGQKDK
-1403 KAPSAKRLMFGKIN
+1403 KAPSAKRLLFGKVD

-1433 KSLNRGAKNAIQAFV
+1433 KALNRGAKNAIQAFV
-1448 EASRQ
+1448 EASKQ
-1453 LAEQIGDM
+1453 LAEQIGEM
-1461 AKKGK
+1461 AQKGK

-1481 VNMLSDASINSFVEY
+1481 VNMLSDASIDSFAEY
-1496 MRRVFNNANYAQEVA
+1496 MRRVFKNANYAEEVA
-1511 VANKQRKQALKNV
+1511 VANKQRKQAIKNV
-1524 RTKIGIADAINTQLN
+1524 RTKIGIADAVNTQLN

-1556 YIDLVAEFGER
+1556 YIDLVAEFGAR

-1616 KVDYAKTIKAMLND
+1616 KIDYAKTIKAMLKD
-1630 GIIDEIDLEV
+1630 GIIDEVDLEV

-1646 EILPKKQK
+1646 EILPKKEK
-1654 VEKTEAEIEAE
+1654 VEKTDAEIEAE
-1665 RQEVIANIKKLPALK
+1665 RQEVLKNIKKLPALK
-1680 ISELPSKFERKVAAM
+1680 ISELPSKFERKVAGM

-1730 HLVQVMNEKMDAQLK
+1730 HLVQVMNEKMNAQLN
-1745 GKELADGISGS
+1745 GKELAGGISGS
-1756 KLLPVTKM
+1756 KMLPITKM

-1769 SIFTRKG
+1769 SMLTRKG
-1776 SVLEAIRRNP
+1776 AISEAIRRNP

-1797 KAKPIFNS
+1797 KSKPIFNS
-1805 LFNPS
+1805 LFNES
-1810 AKAKELFTSQFK
+1810 AKAQELFTSQFK

-1877 YIKKTIEA
+1877 YVKKTIEA

-1923 SFNEAEINSIKVIQ
+1923 SFNEAEKNSIKTIQ
-1937 EVNAELG
+1937 EVNSELG

-1959 KPRNNYVHLNVVT
+1959 KPRNNYVHLNVVNEK
-1972 DRGLDP
+1972 GLDP
-1978 NSNESFIQQYMNGLR
+1978 NSSESFITQYMNGMK

-2041 TLNVAEKRLKGDK
+2041 TLNVAEARLKGDK
-2054 ARMDSKER
+2054 ARMDSKDR

-2071 YEEVVENMLTTAYQQ
+2071 YEEVVENLLTTAYQQ

-2105 LASSSRWIAELT
+2105 LASSSRWVAELT
-2117 SNAAFAMI
+2117 SNTAFALI
-2125 TNPVAFVKGSKFGVK
+2125 TNPVAFVAGSKFGVK

-2173 DTNIMKQSEGI
+2173 DTNIMKEAEGI
-2184 KGGRAMGRFK
+2184 KGGRAKGKYM
-2194 NKLVQVW
+2194 NKLVQIW

-2264 AEALAKATEVADET
+2264 AEALAKATEIADET

-2308 NAFNTFMTTFL
+2308 NAFNSFMTTFL
-2319 IYEFVTARTGIV
+2319 IYEYVTARTGIV

-2488 AQERQEDELMYR
+2488 AQERQADELMYR

-2548 GSYSSR
+2548 GNYSSR

-2625 KKKGKDTFGSEKFG
+2625 KKKGKDTFGTQKFG

>member
-82 YVEQGSLK
+82 YVQSGSLK

-99 GFSDGTSSATTSPSP
+99 SFSGGTSNATTSPSP

-138 VGVGDFI
+138 IGVGDFI

-180 QEFIAKSQKATQ
+180 QEFISKSQKATQ

-203 RIYEEEGKGVW
+203 RIYEEEGKGIW

-252 AGTAYGAGTGA
+252 AGTAYGAGAGA

-360 LLTKAGAAGTK
+360 LLTKAGSAGSK

-378 SKAIGRAMGV
+378 RKAIGRAMGV

-542 LKKQIVNLQEN
+542 LKAQIVNLQEN

-582 ALSPDEKLEL
+582 ALSPEDKLEL
-592 QDRAIEQ
+592 QDRAIDQ
-599 MENEMAEQGIK
+599 MQNEMAEKGIK

-623 SQILQQDID
+623 SQILQQDIQ

-643 FSVAEE
+643 FSIAEE
-649 GESAFVADPSN
+649 GESAFVADPAD

-673 AEVNFTNPTGET
+673 AEVNFTTPKGQT
-685 TTTVNPFEDS
+685 TSQVNPFEA
-695 NSSTNLNEDEIN
+695 SSSTTNLNENEIS

-718 GTIEEFNGIPMITG
+718 GGIEEFNGIPMITG

-742 KDSRGNDMNAKGG
+742 KDSKGNDMNAKGG
-755 LMFNALAKVKAAWAG
+755 IMFNALAKVKAAWAG
-770 VAKKKSED
+770 VKKETSQG

-786 YQKNKDLFDRL
+786 YKKNKDLFDRL

-802 LPKGHIPMAIVRMGN
+802 LPKGHIPMAIIRMGN
-817 DAVNSNELVY
+817 DAINSNELVF
-827 RYLSPEINAQ
+827 RYLAPEIKEQ
-837 SQENQRA
+837 STENQTA
-844 ALLELVSDLNNKA
+844 ALNELVSDLKRKK
-857 GKFGKTS
+857 GKFGNNP
-864 RLIQFIED
+864 RLLQFIAD
-872 KNINT
+872 NNIKT
-877 LGQLMDEVVADANA
+877 LGGLMDAVVTDANT
-891 RAKGDVNNTLTLDER
+891 RAKGDVDNTLTLDER
-906 AELFG
+906 AELFYN
-911 FITSPETTKTVQK
+911 ITSPEGVSTPNK
-924 SKDGSISNRMLNA
+924 SFLKA
-937 LYNGTDG
+937 LYNGTTDNSSVF
-944 KGAENFLAKNIYQ
+944 ASDNIY
-957 AIGEPSMMKT
+957 AAVGEPSMMKAN
-967 KKGDVVSIVGIDVL
+967 KGDVVSIVGVDVL
-981 DGGVIDIDHPNYGSG
+981 NGGVIDIDHPNYGSG

-1010 GMDVFPEWKV
+1010 GMEVFPEWKA

-1027 RDVKGRLPSQKNVAS
+1027 KDVTGKRPSEKNVSS
-1042 QTMGTAP
+1042 QTMGTVAN
-1049 SDNAFQGAS
+1049 DKAFQGAS
-1058 VQTEGITDMQQL
+1058 VQADGITDMQQL

-1118 FINPDQASLGTPIHE
+1118 FLNPEQASLGTPIHE

-1145 ASGRKGTK
+1145 SSGRKGTR
-1153 LLERGL
+1153 LLEKGL
-1159 KLIEGTPE
+1159 KLVEGTPA

-1183 EALVEMM
+1183 EALVELM
-1190 ANKGETIVNA
+1190 ATKGETIINA
-1200 SKKSRFKEW
+1200 AKKSRFKEW

-1221 TTLEGLKTKEI
+1221 STLAEVDEKKI
-1232 ESMSLEDFINT
+1232 EAMSLDDFINV

-1248 FAGKAV
+1248 FAGKPV
-1254 DAKSK
+1254 DAKAK
-1259 IKFDA
+1259 KNNKFDA

-1287 ARGQGISEVAIRTVL
+1287 ARGQGISEVAIKTVL
-1302 NRRGVAQEDIVV
+1302 NRRGVSMPDIKA

-1337 DRVMG
+1337 DRVMS
-1342 EIDGIVEKVKARN
+1342 EIDGIVEKIKARN
-1355 TKDSTNPTKILNAA
+1355 TKENTNPTKIFNAA
-1369 LEYLKGTRLYKDS
+1369 LEYLKGTKLYKNS
-1382 TDVQREKMIRELRK
+1382 TDVQREKMIRDLRK
-1396 RFGQKEK
+1396 KFGQKEK
-1403 KAPSAKRLMFGKIN
+1403 KAPSAKRLLFGKVD

-1433 KSLNRGAKNAIQAFV
+1433 KALNRGAKNAIQAFV
-1448 EASRQ
+1448 EASKQ

-1481 VNMLSDASINSFVEY
+1481 VNMLSDASIDSFAEY
-1496 MRRVFNNANYAQEVA
+1496 MRRVFKNANYAEEVA
-1511 VANKQRKQALKNV
+1511 IANKQRKQAIKNV
-1524 RTKIGIADAINTQLN
+1524 RTKIGIADAVNTQLN

-1556 YIDLVAEFGER
+1556 YLDLVSEFGAR
-1567 KAILN
+1567 QAILN
-1572 PSAVAEVEKITERI
+1572 PSAVAEVEKIAERI

-1601 EKYSAFEN
+1601 EKFSAFEN

-1616 KVDYAKTIKAMLND
+1616 KLNYAKTIKAMLD
-1630 GIIDEIDLEV
+1630 GGIIDEIDFEV

-1646 EILPKKQK
+1646 EILPKKEK
-1654 VEKTEAEIEAE
+1654 VEKTDAEIEEE
-1665 RQEVIANIKKLPALK
+1665 RQEVLKNIKKLPALK
-1680 ISELPSKFERKVAAM
+1680 ISELPSKFERKVAGM

-1730 HLVQVMNEKMDAQLK
+1730 HLVQVMNEKMNAQLN
-1745 GKELADGISGS
+1745 GKELAGGISGS
-1756 KLLPVTKM
+1756 KMLPITKM

-1769 SIFTRKG
+1769 SMLTRKG
-1776 SVLEAIRRNP
+1776 AISEAIRRNP

-1797 KAKPIFNS
+1797 KSKPIFNS
-1805 LFNPS
+1805 LFNES
-1810 AKAKELFTSQFK
+1810 AKAQELFTSQFK

-1877 YIKKTIEA
+1877 YVKKTIEA

-1923 SFNEAEINSIKVIQ
+1923 SFNEAEKNSIKTIQ
-1937 EVNAELG
+1937 EVNSELG

-1959 KPRNNYVHLNVVT
+1959 KPRNNYVHLNVVNEK
-1972 DRGLDP
+1972 GLDP
-1978 NSNESFIQQYMNGLR
+1978 NSSESFITQYMNGMK

-2041 TLNVAEKRLKGDK
+2041 TLNVAEARLKGDK
-2054 ARMDSKER
+2054 ARMDSKDR

-2071 YEEVVENMLTTAYQQ
+2071 YEEVVENLLTTAYQQ

-2105 LASSSRWIAELT
+2105 LASSSRWVAELT
-2117 SNAAFAMI
+2117 SNTAFALI
-2125 TNPVAFVKGSKFGVK
+2125 TNPVAFVKGSKFGVG

-2173 DTNIMKQSEGI
+2173 DTNIMKEAEGI
-2184 KGGRAMGRFK
+2184 KGGRAKGKFR
-2194 NKLVQVW
+2194 NKLVQIW

-2238 EFKKITGIEPD
+2238 EFKKITGVDPD
-2249 MDKIAANDSKYMADN
+2249 MDKIAANDSQYMADN
-2264 AEALAKATEVADET
+2264 AEALAKATEIADET

-2308 NAFNTFMTTFL
+2308 NAFNSFMTTFL
-2319 IYEFVTARTGIV
+2319 IYEYVTARTGIV

-2475 VKKATSAPKKTVE
+2475 VKKATSAPKKTRE
-2488 AQERQEDELMYR
+2488 AQQRQEDELMYR

-2538 KAAAIEKEKL
+2538 KAAAIEKQKL
-2548 GSYSSR
+2548 GNYSSR

-2574 DYESEQQK
+2574 DYESEQQL

-2618 TFGKKKR
+2618 GFGKKKR
-2625 KKKGKDTFGSEKFG
+2625 KKKGKDTFGSQKFG

>member
-14 ISQSEA
+14 ISQQEA

-90 KKDSPDFVS
+90 KKDTPDFVS
-99 GFSDGTSSATTSPSP
+99 SFSDGTSSATTSPSP

-180 QEFIAKSQKATQ
+180 QEFISKSQKATQ

-203 RIYEEEGKGVW
+203 RIYEEEGKGIW

-252 AGTAYGAGTGA
+252 AGTAYGAGAGA

-318 VKELLSNEEVVDE
+318 VKQLLSNEEVVDE

-360 LLTKAGAAGTK
+360 LLTKAGSAGSK

-378 SKAIGRAMGV
+378 RKAIGRAMGV

-542 LKKQIVNLQEN
+542 LKAQIVNLQEN

-562 TEQVVSDVAESVKSS
+562 TEQVISEVADNVKER
-577 IEEYN
+577 IEEYT
-582 ALSPDEKLEL
+582 ALSPEDKLEL
-592 QDRAIEQ
+592 QDRAIDQ
-599 MENEMAEQGIK
+599 MQNEMAEKGIK

-623 SQILQQDID
+623 SQILKQDIE

-643 FSVAEE
+643 FSIAEE
-649 GESAFVADPSN
+649 GESAFVADPAD

-673 AEVNFTNPTGET
+673 AEVNFTTPKGQT
-685 TTTVNPFEDS
+685 TSQVNPFEAS
-695 NSSTNLNEDEIN
+695 NSSTNLNENEVT

-718 GTIEEFNGIPMITG
+718 GGIEEFNGIPMITG

-742 KDSRGNDMNAKGG
+742 KDSKGNDMNAKGG
-755 LMFNALAKVKAAWAG
+755 VMFNALAKVKAAWAG
-770 VAKKKSED
+770 VKRETSQG

-786 YQKNKDLFDRL
+786 YKKNKDLFDRL

-802 LPKGHIPMAIVRMGN
+802 LPKGHIPMAIIRMGN
-817 DAVNSNELVY
+817 DAINSNELVF
-827 RYLSPEINAQ
+827 RYLAPEIKEQ
-837 SQENQRA
+837 STENQTA
-844 ALLELVSDLNNKA
+844 ALNELVSDLKRKK
-857 GKFGKTS
+857 GKFGNNP
-864 RLIQFIED
+864 RLLQFIED
-872 KNINT
+872 KNIKT
-877 LGQLMDEVVADANA
+877 LGGLMDAVVSDANA

-906 AELFG
+906 AELFYN
-911 FITSPETTKTVQK
+911 ITSPEGVSTPNKTFLK
-924 SKDGSISNRMLNA
+924 A
-937 LYNGTDG
+937 LYKGTTDNSNVF
-944 KGAENFLAKNIYQ
+944 ASDNIY
-957 AIGEPSMMKT
+957 AAVGEPSMMKAN
-967 KKGDVVSIVGIDVL
+967 KGDVVSIVGVDVL
-981 DGGVIDIDHPNYGSG
+981 NGGVIDIDHPNYGSG

-1010 GMDVFPEWKV
+1010 GMEVFPEWKA

-1027 RDVKGRLPSQKNVAS
+1027 KDKAGNRPSDKNVSS
-1042 QTMGTAP
+1042 QTMGTVAN
-1049 SDNAFQGAS
+1049 DKAFQGAS
-1058 VQTEGITDMQQL
+1058 VQADGITDMQQL

-1118 FINPDQASLGTPIHE
+1118 FLNPDQASLGTPIHE

-1159 KLIEGTPE
+1159 KLIEGSPE

-1200 SKKSRFKEW
+1200 AKKSRFKEW

-1221 TTLEGLKTKEI
+1221 TTLADVDEKKI
-1232 ESMSLEDFINT
+1232 EAMSLDEFINV

-1248 FAGKAV
+1248 FAGKPV
-1254 DAKSK
+1254 DAKAK
-1259 IKFDA
+1259 KNNKFDA

-1287 ARGQGISEVAIRTVL
+1287 ARGQGISEVAIKTVL
-1302 NRRGVAQEDIVV
+1302 NRRGVSMPDIKA

-1337 DRVMG
+1337 DRVMS
-1342 EIDGIVEKVKARN
+1342 EIDGIVEKIKARN
-1355 TKDSTNPTKILNAA
+1355 AKESTSPTKIFNAA
-1369 LEYLKGTRLYKDS
+1369 LEYLKGTKLYKNS
-1382 TDVQREKMIRELRK
+1382 TDVQREKMVRDLREK
-1396 RFGQKEK
+1396 FGQKDK
-1403 KAPSAKRLMFGKIN
+1403 KAPSAKRLLFGKVD

-1433 KSLNRGAKNAIQAFV
+1433 KALNRGAKNAIQAFV
-1448 EASRQ
+1448 EASKQ
-1453 LAEQIGDM
+1453 LAEQIGEM
-1461 AKKGK
+1461 AQKGK

-1481 VNMLSDASINSFVEY
+1481 VNMLSDASIDSFAEY
-1496 MRRVFNNANYAQEVA
+1496 MRRVFKNANYAEEVA
-1511 VANKQRKQALKNV
+1511 VANKQRKQAIKNV
-1524 RTKIGIADAINTQLN
+1524 RTKIGIADAVNTQLN

-1556 YIDLVAEFGER
+1556 YIDLVAEFGAR

-1616 KVDYAKTIKAMLND
+1616 KIDYAKTIKAMLND

-1646 EILPKKQK
+1646 EILPKKEK
-1654 VEKTEAEIEAE
+1654 VEKTDAEIEAE
-1665 RQEVIANIKKLPALK
+1665 RQEVLKNIKKLPALK
-1680 ISELPSKFERKVAAM
+1680 ISELPSKFERKVAGM

-1730 HLVQVMNEKMDAQLK
+1730 HLVQVMNEKMNAQLN
-1745 GKELADGISGS
+1745 GKELAGGISGS
-1756 KLLPVTKM
+1756 KMLPITKM

-1769 SIFTRKG
+1769 SMLTRKG
-1776 SVLEAIRRNP
+1776 AISEAIRRNP

-1797 KAKPIFNS
+1797 KSKPIFNS
-1805 LFNPS
+1805 LFNES
-1810 AKAKELFTSQFK
+1810 AKAQELFTSQFK

-1877 YIKKTIEA
+1877 YVKKTIEA

-1923 SFNEAEINSIKVIQ
+1923 SFNEAEKNSIKTIQ
-1937 EVNAELG
+1937 EVNSELG

-1959 KPRNNYVHLNVVT
+1959 KPRNNYVHLNVVNEK
-1972 DRGLDP
+1972 GLDP
-1978 NSNESFIQQYMNGLR
+1978 NSSESFITQYMNGMK

-2041 TLNVAEKRLKGDK
+2041 TLNVAEARLKGDK
-2054 ARMDSKER
+2054 ARMDSKDR

-2071 YEEVVENMLTTAYQQ
+2071 YEEVVENLLTTAYQQ

-2105 LASSSRWIAELT
+2105 LASSSRWVAELT
-2117 SNAAFAMI
+2117 SNTAFALI
-2125 TNPVAFVKGSKFGVK
+2125 TNPVAFVAGSKFGVK

-2173 DTNIMKQSEGI
+2173 DTNIMKEAEGI
-2184 KGGRAMGRFK
+2184 KGGRAKGKYM
-2194 NKLVQVW
+2194 NKLVQIW

-2238 EFKKITGIEPD
+2238 EFKKITGIDPD
-2249 MDKIAANDSKYMADN
+2249 MDKIAANDSQYMADN
-2264 AEALAKATEVADET
+2264 AEALAKATEIADET

-2308 NAFNTFMTTFL
+2308 NAFNSFMTTFL
-2319 IYEFVTARTGIV
+2319 IYEYVTARTGIV

-2548 GSYSSR
+2548 GNYSSR

-2618 TFGKKKR
+2618 GFGKKKR
-2625 KKKGKDTFGSEKFG
+2625 KKKGKDTFGSQKFG

>member
-14 ISQSEA
+14 ISQQEA

-90 KKDSPDFVS
+90 KKDTPDFVS
-99 GFSDGTSSATTSPSP
+99 SFSDGTSSATTSPSP

-180 QEFIAKSQKATQ
+180 QEFISKSQKATQ

-203 RIYEEEGKGVW
+203 RIYEEEGKGIW

-252 AGTAYGAGTGA
+252 AGTAYGAGAGA
-263 LAGGVGAA
+263 LAGGVGAG

-318 VKELLSNEEVVDE
+318 VKQLLSNEEVVDE

-360 LLTKAGAAGTK
+360 LLTKAGSAGSK

-378 SKAIGRAMGV
+378 RKAIGRAMGV

-542 LKKQIVNLQEN
+542 LKAQIVNLQEN

-562 TEQVVSDVAESVKSS
+562 TEQVISEVADNVKES

-582 ALSPDEKLEL
+582 ALSPEDKLEL
-592 QDRAIEQ
+592 QDRAIDQ
-599 MENEMAEQGIK
+599 MQNEMAEKGIK

-623 SQILQQDID
+623 SQILKQDIE

-643 FSVAEE
+643 FSIAEE
-649 GESAFVADPSN
+649 GESAFVADPAD

-673 AEVNFTNPTGET
+673 AEVNFTTPKGQT
-685 TTTVNPFEDS
+685 TSQVNPFEAS
-695 NSSTNLNEDEIN
+695 NSSTNLNENEVT

-718 GTIEEFNGIPMITG
+718 GGIEEFNGIPMITG

-742 KDSRGNDMNAKGG
+742 KDSKGNDMNAKGG
-755 LMFNALAKVKAAWAG
+755 VMFNALAKVKAAWAG
-770 VAKKKSED
+770 VKRETSQG

-786 YQKNKDLFDRL
+786 YKKNKDLFDRL

-802 LPKGHIPMAIVRMGN
+802 LPKGHIPMAIIRMGN
-817 DAVNSNELVY
+817 DAINSNELVF
-827 RYLSPEINAQ
+827 RYLAPEIKEQ
-837 SQENQRA
+837 STENQTA
-844 ALLELVSDLNNKA
+844 ALNELVSDLKRKK
-857 GKFGKTS
+857 GKFGNNP
-864 RLIQFIED
+864 RLLQFIED
-872 KNINT
+872 KNIKT
-877 LGQLMDEVVADANA
+877 LGGLMDAVVSDANA

-906 AELFG
+906 AELFYN
-911 FITSPETTKTVQK
+911 ITSPEGVSTPNKTFLK
-924 SKDGSISNRMLNA
+924 A
-937 LYNGTDG
+937 LYKGTTDNSNVF
-944 KGAENFLAKNIYQ
+944 ASDNIY
-957 AIGEPSMMKT
+957 AAVGEPSMMKAN
-967 KKGDVVSIVGIDVL
+967 KGDVVSIVGVDVL
-981 DGGVIDIDHPNYGSG
+981 NGGVIDIDHPNYGSG

-1010 GMDVFPEWKV
+1010 GMEVFPEWKA

-1027 RDVKGRLPSQKNVAS
+1027 KDKAGNRPSDKNVSS
-1042 QTMGTAP
+1042 QTMGTVAN
-1049 SDNAFQGAS
+1049 DKAFQGAS
-1058 VQTEGITDMQQL
+1058 VQADGITDMQQL

-1118 FINPDQASLGTPIHE
+1118 FLNPEQASLGTPIHE

-1145 ASGRKGTK
+1145 ASGRKGTR
-1153 LLERGL
+1153 LLEKGL
-1159 KLIEGTPE
+1159 KLVEGTPA

-1183 EALVEMM
+1183 EALVELM
-1190 ANKGETIVNA
+1190 ATKGETIINA
-1200 SKKSRFKEW
+1200 AKKSRFKEW

-1221 TTLEGLKTKEI
+1221 TTLADVDEKKI
-1232 ESMSLEDFINT
+1232 EAMSLDEFINV

-1248 FAGKAV
+1248 FAGKPV
-1254 DAKSK
+1254 DAKAK
-1259 IKFDA
+1259 KNNKFDA

-1287 ARGQGISEVAIRTVL
+1287 ARGQGISEVAIKTVL
-1302 NRRGVAQEDIVV
+1302 NRRGVSMPDIKA

-1337 DRVMG
+1337 DRVMS
-1342 EIDGIVEKVKARN
+1342 EIDGIVEKIKARN
-1355 TKDSTNPTKILNAA
+1355 AKESTSPTKIFNAA
-1369 LEYLKGTRLYKDS
+1369 LEYLKGTKLYKNS
-1382 TDVQREKMIRELRK
+1382 TDVQREKMVRDLREK
-1396 RFGQKEK
+1396 FGQKDK
-1403 KAPSAKRLMFGKIN
+1403 KAPSAKRLLFGKVD

-1433 KSLNRGAKNAIQAFV
+1433 KALNRGAKNAIQAFV
-1448 EASRQ
+1448 EASKQ
-1453 LAEQIGDM
+1453 LAEQIGEM
-1461 AKKGK
+1461 AQKGK

-1481 VNMLSDASINSFVEY
+1481 VNMLSDASIDSFAEY
-1496 MRRVFNNANYAQEVA
+1496 MRRVFKNANYAEEVA
-1511 VANKQRKQALKNV
+1511 VANKQRKQAIKNV
-1524 RTKIGIADAINTQLN
+1524 RTKIGIADAVNTQLN

-1556 YIDLVAEFGER
+1556 YIDLVAEFGAR

-1616 KVDYAKTIKAMLND
+1616 KIDYAKTIKAMLND

-1646 EILPKKQK
+1646 EILPKKEK
-1654 VEKTEAEIEAE
+1654 VEKTDAEIEAE
-1665 RQEVIANIKKLPALK
+1665 RQEVLKNIKKLPALK
-1680 ISELPSKFERKVAAM
+1680 ISELPSKFERKVAGM

-1730 HLVQVMNEKMDAQLK
+1730 HLVQVMNEKMNAQLN
-1745 GKELADGISGS
+1745 GKELAGGISGS
-1756 KLLPVTKM
+1756 KMLPITKM

-1769 SIFTRKG
+1769 SMLTRKG
-1776 SVLEAIRRNP
+1776 AISEAIRRNP

-1797 KAKPIFNS
+1797 KSKPIFNS
-1805 LFNPS
+1805 LFNES
-1810 AKAKELFTSQFK
+1810 AKAQELFTSQFK

-1877 YIKKTIEA
+1877 YVKKTIEA

-1923 SFNEAEINSIKVIQ
+1923 SFNEAEKNSIKTIQ
-1937 EVNAELG
+1937 EVNSELG

-1959 KPRNNYVHLNVVT
+1959 KPRNNYVHLNVVNEK
-1972 DRGLDP
+1972 GLDP
-1978 NSNESFIQQYMNGLR
+1978 NSSESFITQYMNGMK

-2041 TLNVAEKRLKGDK
+2041 TLNVAEARLKGDK
-2054 ARMDSKER
+2054 ARMDSKDR

-2071 YEEVVENMLTTAYQQ
+2071 YEEVVENLLTTAYQQ

-2105 LASSSRWIAELT
+2105 LASSSRWVAELT
-2117 SNAAFAMI
+2117 SNTAFALI
-2125 TNPVAFVKGSKFGVK
+2125 TNPVAFVAGSKFGVK

-2173 DTNIMKQSEGI
+2173 DTNIMKEAEGI
-2184 KGGRAMGRFK
+2184 KGGRAKGKYM
-2194 NKLVQVW
+2194 NKLVQIW

-2238 EFKKITGIEPD
+2238 EFKKITGIDPD
-2249 MDKIAANDSKYMADN
+2249 MDKIAANDSQYMADN
-2264 AEALAKATEVADET
+2264 AEALAKATEIADET

-2308 NAFNTFMTTFL
+2308 NAFNSFMTTFL
-2319 IYEFVTARTGIV
+2319 IYEYVTARTGIV

-2548 GSYSSR
+2548 GNYSSR

-2625 KKKGKDTFGSEKFG
+2625 KKKGKDTFGTQKFG

>member
-1 MDEIFYVTPNGYK
+1 
-14 ISQSEA
+14 
-20 LERYGDEG
+20 
-28 FDQLVNE
+28 
-35 GQLTEFVEEET
+35 
-46 PELNFQDGGHFYET
+46 
-60 PNGKVYSEGDLVNRY
+60 
-75 GVEEFKS
+75 
-82 YVEQGSLK
+82 
-90 KKDSPDFVS
+90 
-99 GFSDGTSSATTSPSP
+99 
-114 VSEEVDYFQGTFGD
+114 
-128 ILRGIDAISP
+128 
-138 VGVGDFI
+138 
-145 DDMARS
+145 
-151 IDAGF
+151 
-156 QNGQIAESGNDLLMG
+156 
-171 GTSATYEDI
+171 
-180 QEFIAKSQKATQ
+180 
-192 LGPSDEMQDYQ
+192 
-203 RIYEEEGKGVW
+203 
-214 GTIKGLVLNPSVIP
+214 
-228 EVLASSFSAMAN
+228 MAN

-252 AGTAYGAGTGA
+252 AGTAYGAGAGA

-331 LRFDAIARGMAI
+331 LRFDAIARGLAI

-360 LLTKAGAAGTK
+360 LLTKAGSAGSK

-378 SKAIGRAMGV
+378 RKAIGRAMGV

-432 DLIAVRYQ
+432 DLISVRYQ

-542 LKKQIVNLQEN
+542 LKAQIVNLQEN

-562 TEQVVSDVAESVKSS
+562 TEQVISEVADNVKES

-582 ALSPDEKLEL
+582 ALSPEDKLEL
-592 QDRAIEQ
+592 QDRAIDQ
-599 MENEMAEQGIK
+599 MQNEMAEKGIK

-623 SQILQQDID
+623 SQILKQDIE

-643 FSVAEE
+643 FSIAEE
-649 GESAFVADPSN
+649 GESAFVADPAD

-673 AEVNFTNPTGET
+673 AEVNFTTPKGQT
-685 TTTVNPFEDS
+685 TSQVNPFEAS
-695 NSSTNLNEDEIN
+695 NSSTNLNENEVT

-718 GTIEEFNGIPMITG
+718 GGIEEFNGIPMITG

-742 KDSRGNDMNAKGG
+742 KDSKGNDMNAKGG
-755 LMFNALAKVKAAWAG
+755 VMFNALAKVKAAWAG
-770 VAKKKSED
+770 VKRETSQG

-786 YQKNKDLFDRL
+786 YKKNKDLFDRL

-802 LPKGHIPMAIVRMGN
+802 LPKGHIPMAIIRMGN
-817 DAVNSNELVY
+817 DAINSNELVF
-827 RYLSPEINAQ
+827 RYLAPEIKEQ
-837 SQENQRA
+837 STENQTA
-844 ALLELVSDLNNKA
+844 ALNELVSDLKRKK
-857 GKFGKTS
+857 GKFGNNP
-864 RLIQFIED
+864 RLLQFIAD
-872 KNINT
+872 KNIKT
-877 LGQLMDEVVADANA
+877 LGGLMDAVVSDANA

-906 AELFG
+906 AELFYN
-911 FITSPETTKTVQK
+911 ITSPEGVSTPNKTFLK
-924 SKDGSISNRMLNA
+924 A
-937 LYNGTDG
+937 LYKGTTDNSNVF
-944 KGAENFLAKNIYQ
+944 ASDNIY
-957 AIGEPSMMKT
+957 AAVGEPSMMKAN
-967 KKGDVVSIVGIDVL
+967 KGDVVSIVGVDVL
-981 DGGVIDIDHPNYGSG
+981 NGGVIDIDHPNYGSG

-1010 GMDVFPEWKV
+1010 GMEVFPEWKA

-1027 RDVKGRLPSQKNVAS
+1027 KDKAGKRPSDKNVSS
-1042 QTMGTAP
+1042 QTMGTVAN
-1049 SDNAFQGAS
+1049 DKAFQGAS
-1058 VQTEGITDMQQL
+1058 VQADGITDMQQL

-1105 GKTILGMTKDGKV
+1105 GKTILGMTKEGKV
-1118 FINPDQASLGTPIHE
+1118 FLNPEQASLGTPIHE

-1145 ASGRKGTK
+1145 SSGRKGTK
-1153 LLERGL
+1153 LLEKGL
-1159 KLIEGTPE
+1159 KLVEGTPA

-1183 EALVEMM
+1183 EALVELM
-1190 ANKGETIVNA
+1190 ATKGETIINA
-1200 SKKSRFKEW
+1200 AKKSRFKEW

-1221 TTLEGLKTKEI
+1221 TTLADVDEKKI
-1232 ESMSLEDFINT
+1232 EAMSLDEFINV

-1248 FAGKAV
+1248 FAGKPV
-1254 DAKSK
+1254 DAKAK
-1259 IKFDA
+1259 KDNKFDA

-1287 ARGQGISEVAIRTVL
+1287 ARGQGISEVAIKTVL
-1302 NRRGVAQEDIVV
+1302 NRRGVSMPDIKA

-1337 DRVMG
+1337 DRVMS
-1342 EIDGIVEKVKARN
+1342 EIDGIVEKIKARN
-1355 TKDSTNPTKILNAA
+1355 TKESTSPTKIFNAA
-1369 LEYLKGTRLYKDS
+1369 LEYLKGTKLYKNS
-1382 TDVQREKMIRELRK
+1382 TDVQREKMVRDLRK
-1396 RFGQKEK
+1396 KFGQKDK
-1403 KAPSAKRLMFGKIN
+1403 KAPSAKRLLFGKVD

-1433 KSLNRGAKNAIQAFV
+1433 KALNRGAKNAIQAFV
-1448 EASRQ
+1448 EASKQ
-1453 LAEQIGDM
+1453 LAEQIGEM
-1461 AKKGK
+1461 AQKGK

-1481 VNMLSDASINSFVEY
+1481 VNMLSDASIDSFAEY
-1496 MRRVFNNANYAQEVA
+1496 MRRVFKNANYAEEVA
-1511 VANKQRKQALKNV
+1511 VANKQRKQAIKNV
-1524 RTKIGIADAINTQLN
+1524 RTKIGIADAVNTQLN

-1556 YIDLVAEFGER
+1556 YIDLVAEFGAR

-1616 KVDYAKTIKAMLND
+1616 KIDYAKTIKAMLND
-1630 GIIDEIDLEV
+1630 GIIDEVDLEV

-1646 EILPKKQK
+1646 EILPKKEK
-1654 VEKTEAEIEAE
+1654 VEKTDAEIEAE
-1665 RQEVIANIKKLPALK
+1665 RQEVLKNIKKLPALK
-1680 ISELPSKFERKVAAM
+1680 ISELPSKFERKVAGM

-1730 HLVQVMNEKMDAQLK
+1730 HLVQVMNEKMNAQLN
-1745 GKELADGISGS
+1745 GKELAGGISGS
-1756 KLLPVTKM
+1756 KMLPITKM

-1769 SIFTRKG
+1769 SMLTRKG
-1776 SVLEAIRRNP
+1776 AISEAIRRNP

-1797 KAKPIFNS
+1797 KSKPIFNS
-1805 LFNPS
+1805 LFNES
-1810 AKAKELFTSQFK
+1810 AKAQELFTSQFK

-1877 YIKKTIEA
+1877 YVKKTIEA

-1923 SFNEAEINSIKVIQ
+1923 SFNEAEKNSIKTIQ
-1937 EVNAELG
+1937 EVNSELG

-1959 KPRNNYVHLNVVT
+1959 KPRNNYVHLNVVNEK
-1972 DRGLDP
+1972 GLDP
-1978 NSNESFIQQYMNGLR
+1978 NSSESFITQYMNGMK

-2041 TLNVAEKRLKGDK
+2041 TLNVAEARLKGDK
-2054 ARMDSKER
+2054 ARMDSKDR

-2071 YEEVVENMLTTAYQQ
+2071 YEEVVENLLTTAYQQ

-2105 LASSSRWIAELT
+2105 LASSSRWVAELT
-2117 SNAAFAMI
+2117 SNTAFALI
-2125 TNPVAFVKGSKFGVK
+2125 TNPVAFVAGSKFGVK

-2173 DTNIMKQSEGI
+2173 DTNIMKEAEGI
-2184 KGGRAMGRFK
+2184 KGGRAKGKYM
-2194 NKLVQVW
+2194 NKLVQIW

-2264 AEALAKATEVADET
+2264 AEALAKATEIADET

-2308 NAFNTFMTTFL
+2308 NAFNSFMTTFL
-2319 IYEFVTARTGIV
+2319 IYEYVTARTGIV

-2488 AQERQEDELMYR
+2488 AQERQADELMYR

-2548 GSYSSR
+2548 GNYSSR

-2574 DYESEQQK
+2574 DYESEQQL

-2588 EAELN
+2588 EAELK

-2618 TFGKKKR
+2618 GFGKKKR
-2625 KKKGKDTFGSEKFG
+2625 KKKGKDTFGSQKFG

>member
-14 ISQSEA
+14 ISQQEA

-90 KKDSPDFVS
+90 KKDTPDFVS
-99 GFSDGTSSATTSPSP
+99 SFSDGTSSATTSPSP

-180 QEFIAKSQKATQ
+180 QEFISKSQKATQ

-214 GTIKGLVLNPSVIP
+214 GTIKGLILNPSVIP

-252 AGTAYGAGTGA
+252 AGTAYGAGAGA

-331 LRFDAIARGMAI
+331 LRFDAIARGLAI

-360 LLTKAGAAGTK
+360 LLTKAGSAGSK

-378 SKAIGRAMGV
+378 RKAIGRAMGV

-432 DLIAVRYQ
+432 DLISVRYQ

-542 LKKQIVNLQEN
+542 LKAQIVNLQEN

-562 TEQVVSDVAESVKSS
+562 TEQVISEVADNVKES

-582 ALSPDEKLEL
+582 ALSPEDKLEL
-592 QDRAIEQ
+592 QDRAIDQ
-599 MENEMAEQGIK
+599 MQNEMAEKGIK

-623 SQILQQDID
+623 SQILKQDIE

-643 FSVAEE
+643 FSIAEE
-649 GESAFVADPSN
+649 GESAFVADPAD

-673 AEVNFTNPTGET
+673 AEVNFTTPKGQT
-685 TTTVNPFEDS
+685 TSQVNPFEAS
-695 NSSTNLNEDEIN
+695 NSSTNLNENEVT

-718 GTIEEFNGIPMITG
+718 GGIEEFNGIPMITG

-742 KDSRGNDMNAKGG
+742 KDSKGNDMNAKGG
-755 LMFNALAKVKAAWAG
+755 VMFNALAKVKAAWAG
-770 VAKKKSED
+770 VKRETSQG

-786 YQKNKDLFDRL
+786 YKKNKDLFDRL

-802 LPKGHIPMAIVRMGN
+802 LPKGHIPMAIIRMGN
-817 DAVNSNELVY
+817 DAINSNELVF
-827 RYLSPEINAQ
+827 RYLAPEIKEQ
-837 SQENQRA
+837 STENQTA
-844 ALLELVSDLNNKA
+844 ALNELVSDLKRKK
-857 GKFGKTS
+857 GKFGNNP
-864 RLIQFIED
+864 RLLQFIAD
-872 KNINT
+872 KNIKT
-877 LGQLMDEVVADANA
+877 LGGLMDAVVSDANA

-906 AELFG
+906 AELFYN
-911 FITSPETTKTVQK
+911 ITSPEGVSTPNKTFLK
-924 SKDGSISNRMLNA
+924 A
-937 LYNGTDG
+937 LYKGTTDNSNVF
-944 KGAENFLAKNIYQ
+944 ASDNIY
-957 AIGEPSMMKT
+957 AAVGEPSMMKAN
-967 KKGDVVSIVGIDVL
+967 KGDVVSIVGVDVL
-981 DGGVIDIDHPNYGSG
+981 NGGVIDIDHPNYGSG

-1010 GMDVFPEWKV
+1010 GMEVFPEWKA

-1027 RDVKGRLPSQKNVAS
+1027 KDKAGKRPSDKNVSS
-1042 QTMGTAP
+1042 QTMGTVAN
-1049 SDNAFQGAS
+1049 DKAFQGAS
-1058 VQTEGITDMQQL
+1058 VQADGITDMQQL

-1105 GKTILGMTKDGKV
+1105 GKTILGMTKEGKV
-1118 FINPDQASLGTPIHE
+1118 FLNPEQASLGTPIHE

-1145 ASGRKGTK
+1145 SSGRKGTK
-1153 LLERGL
+1153 LLEKGL
-1159 KLIEGTPE
+1159 KLVEGTPA

-1183 EALVEMM
+1183 EALVELM
-1190 ANKGETIVNA
+1190 ATKGETIINA
-1200 SKKSRFKEW
+1200 AKKSRFKEW

-1221 TTLEGLKTKEI
+1221 TTLADVDEKKI
-1232 ESMSLEDFINT
+1232 EAMSLDEFINV

-1248 FAGKAV
+1248 FAGKPV
-1254 DAKSK
+1254 DAKAK
-1259 IKFDA
+1259 KDNKFDA

-1287 ARGQGISEVAIRTVL
+1287 ARGQGISEVAIKTVL
-1302 NRRGVAQEDIVV
+1302 NRRGVSMPDIKA

-1337 DRVMG
+1337 DRVMS
-1342 EIDGIVEKVKARN
+1342 EIDGIVEKIKARN
-1355 TKDSTNPTKILNAA
+1355 TKESTSPTKIFNAA
-1369 LEYLKGTRLYKDS
+1369 LEYLKGTKLYKNS
-1382 TDVQREKMIRELRK
+1382 TDVQREKMVRDLRK
-1396 RFGQKEK
+1396 KFGQKDK
-1403 KAPSAKRLMFGKIN
+1403 KAPSAKRLLFGKVD

-1433 KSLNRGAKNAIQAFV
+1433 KALNRGAKNAIQAFV
-1448 EASRQ
+1448 EASKQ
-1453 LAEQIGDM
+1453 LAEQIGEM
-1461 AKKGK
+1461 AQKGK

-1481 VNMLSDASINSFVEY
+1481 VNMLSDASIDSFAEY
-1496 MRRVFNNANYAQEVA
+1496 MRRVFKNANYAEEVA
-1511 VANKQRKQALKNV
+1511 VANKQRKQAIKNV
-1524 RTKIGIADAINTQLN
+1524 RTKIGIADAVNTQLN

-1556 YIDLVAEFGER
+1556 YIDLVAEFGAR

-1616 KVDYAKTIKAMLND
+1616 KIDYAKTIKAMLND
-1630 GIIDEIDLEV
+1630 GIIDEVDLEV

-1646 EILPKKQK
+1646 EILPKKEK
-1654 VEKTEAEIEAE
+1654 VEKTDAEIEAE
-1665 RQEVIANIKKLPALK
+1665 RQEVLKNIKKLPALK
-1680 ISELPSKFERKVAAM
+1680 ISELPSKFERKVAGM

-1730 HLVQVMNEKMDAQLK
+1730 HLVQVMNEKMNAQLN
-1745 GKELADGISGS
+1745 GKELAGGISGS
-1756 KLLPVTKM
+1756 KMLPITKM

-1769 SIFTRKG
+1769 SMLTRKG
-1776 SVLEAIRRNP
+1776 AISEAIRRNP

-1797 KAKPIFNS
+1797 KSKPIFNS
-1805 LFNPS
+1805 LFNES
-1810 AKAKELFTSQFK
+1810 AKAQELFTSQFK

-1877 YIKKTIEA
+1877 YVKKTIEA

-1923 SFNEAEINSIKVIQ
+1923 SFNEAEKNSIKTIQ
-1937 EVNAELG
+1937 EVNSELG

-1959 KPRNNYVHLNVVT
+1959 KPRNNYVHLNVVNEK
-1972 DRGLDP
+1972 GLDP
-1978 NSNESFIQQYMNGLR
+1978 NSSESFITQYMNGMK

-2041 TLNVAEKRLKGDK
+2041 TLNVAEARLKGDK
-2054 ARMDSKER
+2054 ARMDSKDR

-2071 YEEVVENMLTTAYQQ
+2071 YEEVVENLLTTAYQQ

-2105 LASSSRWIAELT
+2105 LASSSRWVAELT
-2117 SNAAFAMI
+2117 SNTAFALI
-2125 TNPVAFVKGSKFGVK
+2125 TNPVAFVAGSKFGVK

-2173 DTNIMKQSEGI
+2173 DTNIMKEAEGI
-2184 KGGRAMGRFK
+2184 KGGRAKGKYM
-2194 NKLVQVW
+2194 NKLVQIW

-2264 AEALAKATEVADET
+2264 AEALAKATEIADET

-2308 NAFNTFMTTFL
+2308 NAFNSFMTTFL
-2319 IYEFVTARTGIV
+2319 IYEYVTARTGIV

-2488 AQERQEDELMYR
+2488 AQERQADELMYR

-2538 KAAAIEKEKL
+2538 KAAAI
-2548 GSYSSR
+2548 
-2554 SEMKRYNYRLWY
+2554 
-2566 DTFGPNSP
+2566 FGPNSP
-2574 DYESEQQK
+2574 DYESEQQL

-2588 EAELN
+2588 EAELK

-2618 TFGKKKR
+2618 GFGKKKR
-2625 KKKGKDTFGSEKFG
+2625 KKKGKDTFGSQKFG

>member
-90 KKDSPDFVS
+90 KKDTPDFVS
-99 GFSDGTSSATTSPSP
+99 SFSDGTSSATTSPSP

-180 QEFIAKSQKATQ
+180 QEFISKSQKATQ

-214 GTIKGLVLNPSVIP
+214 GTIKGLILNPSVIP

-252 AGTAYGAGTGA
+252 AGTAYGAGAGA

-331 LRFDAIARGMAI
+331 LRFDAIARGLAI

-360 LLTKAGAAGTK
+360 LLTKAGSAGSK

-378 SKAIGRAMGV
+378 RKAIGRAMGV

-432 DLIAVRYQ
+432 DLISVRYQ

-542 LKKQIVNLQEN
+542 LKAQIVNLQEN

-562 TEQVVSDVAESVKSS
+562 TEQVISEVADDVKES

-582 ALSPDEKLEL
+582 ALSPEDKLEL
-592 QDRAIEQ
+592 QDRAIDQ
-599 MENEMAEQGIK
+599 MQNEMAEKGIK

-623 SQILQQDID
+623 SQILKQDIE

-643 FSVAEE
+643 FSIAEE
-649 GESAFVADPSN
+649 GESAFVADPAD

-673 AEVNFTNPTGET
+673 AEVNFTTPKGQT
-685 TTTVNPFEDS
+685 TSQVNPFEAS
-695 NSSTNLNEDEIN
+695 NSSTNLNENEVT

-718 GTIEEFNGIPMITG
+718 GGIEEFNGIPMITG

-742 KDSRGNDMNAKGG
+742 KDSKGNDMNAKGG
-755 LMFNALAKVKAAWAG
+755 VMFNALAKVKAAWAG
-770 VAKKKSED
+770 VKRETSQG

-786 YQKNKDLFDRL
+786 YKKNKDLFDRL

-802 LPKGHIPMAIVRMGN
+802 LPKGHIPMAIIRMGN
-817 DAVNSNELVY
+817 DAINSNELVF
-827 RYLSPEINAQ
+827 RYLAPEIKEQ
-837 SQENQRA
+837 STENQTA
-844 ALLELVSDLNNKA
+844 ALNELVSDLKRKK
-857 GKFGKTS
+857 GKFGNNP
-864 RLIQFIED
+864 RLLQFIAD
-872 KNINT
+872 KNIKT
-877 LGQLMDEVVADANA
+877 LGGLMDAVVSDANA

-906 AELFG
+906 AELFYN
-911 FITSPETTKTVQK
+911 ITSPEGVSTPNKTFLK
-924 SKDGSISNRMLNA
+924 A
-937 LYNGTDG
+937 LYKGTTDNSNVF
-944 KGAENFLAKNIYQ
+944 ASDNIY
-957 AIGEPSMMKT
+957 AAVGEPSMMKAN
-967 KKGDVVSIVGIDVL
+967 KGDVVSIVGVDVL
-981 DGGVIDIDHPNYGSG
+981 NGGVIDIDHPNYGSG

-1010 GMDVFPEWKV
+1010 GMEVFPEWKA

-1027 RDVKGRLPSQKNVAS
+1027 KDKAGKRPSDKNVSS
-1042 QTMGTAP
+1042 QTMGTVAN
-1049 SDNAFQGAS
+1049 DKAFQGAS
-1058 VQTEGITDMQQL
+1058 VQADGITDMQQL

-1105 GKTILGMTKDGKV
+1105 GKTILGMTKEGKV
-1118 FINPDQASLGTPIHE
+1118 FLNPEQASLGTPIHE

-1145 ASGRKGTK
+1145 SSGRKGTK
-1153 LLERGL
+1153 LLEKGL
-1159 KLIEGTPE
+1159 KLVEGTPA

-1183 EALVEMM
+1183 EALVELM
-1190 ANKGETIVNA
+1190 ATKGETIINA
-1200 SKKSRFKEW
+1200 AKKSRFKEW

-1221 TTLEGLKTKEI
+1221 TTLADVDEKKI
-1232 ESMSLEDFINT
+1232 EAMSLDEFINV

-1248 FAGKAV
+1248 FAGKPV
-1254 DAKSK
+1254 DAKAK
-1259 IKFDA
+1259 KDNKFDA

-1287 ARGQGISEVAIRTVL
+1287 ARGQGISEVAIKTVL
-1302 NRRGVAQEDIVV
+1302 NRRGVSMPDIKA

-1337 DRVMG
+1337 DRVMS
-1342 EIDGIVEKVKARN
+1342 EIDGIVEKIKARN
-1355 TKDSTNPTKILNAA
+1355 TKESTSPTKIFNAA
-1369 LEYLKGTRLYKDS
+1369 LEYLKGTKLYKNS
-1382 TDVQREKMIRELRK
+1382 TDVQREKMVRDLRK
-1396 RFGQKEK
+1396 KFGQKDK
-1403 KAPSAKRLMFGKIN
+1403 KAPSAKRLLFGKVD

-1433 KSLNRGAKNAIQAFV
+1433 KALNRGAKNAIQAFV
-1448 EASRQ
+1448 EASKQ
-1453 LAEQIGDM
+1453 LAEQIGEM
-1461 AKKGK
+1461 AQKGK

-1481 VNMLSDASINSFVEY
+1481 VNMLSDASIDSFAEY
-1496 MRRVFNNANYAQEVA
+1496 MRRVFKNANYAEEVA
-1511 VANKQRKQALKNV
+1511 VANKQRKQAIKNV
-1524 RTKIGIADAINTQLN
+1524 RTKIGIADAVNTQLN

-1556 YIDLVAEFGER
+1556 YIDLVAEFGAR

-1616 KVDYAKTIKAMLND
+1616 KIDYAKTIKAMLKD
-1630 GIIDEIDLEV
+1630 GIIDEVDLEV

-1646 EILPKKQK
+1646 EILPKKEK
-1654 VEKTEAEIEAE
+1654 VEKTDAEIEAE
-1665 RQEVIANIKKLPALK
+1665 RQEVLKNIKKLPALK
-1680 ISELPSKFERKVAAM
+1680 ISELPSKFERKVAGM

-1730 HLVQVMNEKMDAQLK
+1730 HLVQVMNEKMNAQLN
-1745 GKELADGISGS
+1745 GKELAGGISGS
-1756 KLLPVTKM
+1756 KMLPITKM

-1769 SIFTRKG
+1769 SMLTRKG
-1776 SVLEAIRRNP
+1776 AISEAIRRNP

-1797 KAKPIFNS
+1797 KSKPIFNS
-1805 LFNPS
+1805 LFNES
-1810 AKAKELFTSQFK
+1810 AKAQELFTSQFK

-1877 YIKKTIEA
+1877 YVKKTIEA

-1923 SFNEAEINSIKVIQ
+1923 SFNEAEKNSIKTIQ
-1937 EVNAELG
+1937 EVNSELG

-1959 KPRNNYVHLNVVT
+1959 KPRNNYVHLNVVNEK
-1972 DRGLDP
+1972 GLDP
-1978 NSNESFIQQYMNGLR
+1978 NSSESFITQYMNGMK

-2041 TLNVAEKRLKGDK
+2041 TLNVAEARLKGDK
-2054 ARMDSKER
+2054 ARMDSKDR

-2071 YEEVVENMLTTAYQQ
+2071 YEEVVENLLTTAYQQ

-2105 LASSSRWIAELT
+2105 LASSSRWVAELT
-2117 SNAAFAMI
+2117 SNTAFALI
-2125 TNPVAFVKGSKFGVK
+2125 TNPVAFVAGSKFGVK

-2173 DTNIMKQSEGI
+2173 DTNIMKEAEGI
-2184 KGGRAMGRFK
+2184 KGGRAKGKYM
-2194 NKLVQVW
+2194 NKLVQIW

-2264 AEALAKATEVADET
+2264 AEALAKATEIADET

-2308 NAFNTFMTTFL
+2308 NAFNSFMTTFL
-2319 IYEFVTARTGIV
+2319 IYEYVTARTGIV

-2488 AQERQEDELMYR
+2488 AQERQADELMYR

-2548 GSYSSR
+2548 GNYSSR

-2625 KKKGKDTFGSEKFG
+2625 KKKGKDTFGTQKFG

>member
-14 ISQSEA
+14 ISQQEA

-90 KKDSPDFVS
+90 KKDTPDFVS
-99 GFSDGTSSATTSPSP
+99 SFSDGTSSATTSPSP

-180 QEFIAKSQKATQ
+180 QEFISKSQKATQ

-214 GTIKGLVLNPSVIP
+214 GTIKGLILNPSVIP

-252 AGTAYGAGTGA
+252 AGTAYGAGAGA

-331 LRFDAIARGMAI
+331 LRFDAIARGLAI

-360 LLTKAGAAGTK
+360 LLTKAGSAGSK

-378 SKAIGRAMGV
+378 RKAIGRAMGV

-432 DLIAVRYQ
+432 DLISVRYQ

-542 LKKQIVNLQEN
+542 LKAQIVNLQEN

-562 TEQVVSDVAESVKSS
+562 TEQVISEVADNVKES

-582 ALSPDEKLEL
+582 ALSPEDKLEL
-592 QDRAIEQ
+592 QDRAIDQ
-599 MENEMAEQGIK
+599 MQNEMAEKGIK

-623 SQILQQDID
+623 SQILKQDIE

-643 FSVAEE
+643 FSIAEE
-649 GESAFVADPSN
+649 GESAFVADPAD

-673 AEVNFTNPTGET
+673 AEVNFTTPKGQT
-685 TTTVNPFEDS
+685 TSQVNPFEAS
-695 NSSTNLNEDEIN
+695 NSSTNLNENEVT

-718 GTIEEFNGIPMITG
+718 GGIEEFNGIPMITG

-742 KDSRGNDMNAKGG
+742 KDSKGNDMNAKGG
-755 LMFNALAKVKAAWAG
+755 VMFNALAKVKAAWAG
-770 VAKKKSED
+770 VKRETSQG

-786 YQKNKDLFDRL
+786 YKKNKDLFDRL

-802 LPKGHIPMAIVRMGN
+802 LPKGHIPMAIIRMGN
-817 DAVNSNELVY
+817 DAINSNELVF
-827 RYLSPEINAQ
+827 RYLAPEIKEQ
-837 SQENQRA
+837 STENQTA
-844 ALLELVSDLNNKA
+844 ALNELVSDLKRKK
-857 GKFGKTS
+857 GKFGNNP
-864 RLIQFIED
+864 RLLQFIAD
-872 KNINT
+872 KNIKT
-877 LGQLMDEVVADANA
+877 LGGLMDAVVSDANA

-906 AELFG
+906 AELFYN
-911 FITSPETTKTVQK
+911 ITSPEGVSTPNKTFLK
-924 SKDGSISNRMLNA
+924 A
-937 LYNGTDG
+937 LYKGTTDNSNVF
-944 KGAENFLAKNIYQ
+944 ASDNIY
-957 AIGEPSMMKT
+957 AAVGEPSMMKAN
-967 KKGDVVSIVGIDVL
+967 KGDVVSIVGVDVL
-981 DGGVIDIDHPNYGSG
+981 NGGVIDIDHPNYGSG

-1010 GMDVFPEWKV
+1010 GMEVFPEWKA

-1027 RDVKGRLPSQKNVAS
+1027 KDKAGKRPSDKNVSS
-1042 QTMGTAP
+1042 QTMGTVAN
-1049 SDNAFQGAS
+1049 DKAFQGAS
-1058 VQTEGITDMQQL
+1058 VQADGITDMQQL

-1105 GKTILGMTKDGKV
+1105 GKTILGMTKEGKV
-1118 FINPDQASLGTPIHE
+1118 FLNPEQASLGTPIHE

-1145 ASGRKGTK
+1145 SSGRKGTK
-1153 LLERGL
+1153 LLEKGL
-1159 KLIEGTPE
+1159 KLVEGTPA

-1183 EALVEMM
+1183 EALVELM
-1190 ANKGETIVNA
+1190 ATKGETIINA
-1200 SKKSRFKEW
+1200 AKKSRFKEW

-1221 TTLEGLKTKEI
+1221 TTLADVDEKKI
-1232 ESMSLEDFINT
+1232 EAMSLDEFINV

-1248 FAGKAV
+1248 FAGKPV
-1254 DAKSK
+1254 DAKAK
-1259 IKFDA
+1259 KDNKFDA

-1287 ARGQGISEVAIRTVL
+1287 ARGQGISEVAIKTVL
-1302 NRRGVAQEDIVV
+1302 NRRGVSMPDIKA

-1337 DRVMG
+1337 DRVMS
-1342 EIDGIVEKVKARN
+1342 EIDGIVEKIKARN
-1355 TKDSTNPTKILNAA
+1355 TKESTSPTKIFNAA
-1369 LEYLKGTRLYKDS
+1369 LEYLKGTKLYKNS
-1382 TDVQREKMIRELRK
+1382 TDVQREKMVRDLRK
-1396 RFGQKEK
+1396 KFGQKDK
-1403 KAPSAKRLMFGKIN
+1403 KAPSAKRLLFGKVD

-1433 KSLNRGAKNAIQAFV
+1433 KALNRGAKNAIQAFV
-1448 EASRQ
+1448 EASKQ
-1453 LAEQIGDM
+1453 LAEQIGEM
-1461 AKKGK
+1461 AQKGK

-1481 VNMLSDASINSFVEY
+1481 VNMLSDASIDSFAEY
-1496 MRRVFNNANYAQEVA
+1496 MRRVFKNANYAEEVA
-1511 VANKQRKQALKNV
+1511 VANKQRKQAIKNV
-1524 RTKIGIADAINTQLN
+1524 RTKIGIADAVNTQLN

-1556 YIDLVAEFGER
+1556 YIDLVAEFGAR

-1616 KVDYAKTIKAMLND
+1616 KIDYAKTIKAMLND
-1630 GIIDEIDLEV
+1630 GIIDEVDLEV

-1646 EILPKKQK
+1646 EILPKKEK
-1654 VEKTEAEIEAE
+1654 VEKTDAEIEAE
-1665 RQEVIANIKKLPALK
+1665 RQEVLKNIKKLPALK
-1680 ISELPSKFERKVAAM
+1680 ISELPSKFERKVAGM

-1730 HLVQVMNEKMDAQLK
+1730 HLVQVMNEKMNAQLN
-1745 GKELADGISGS
+1745 GKELAGGISGS
-1756 KLLPVTKM
+1756 KMLPITKM

-1769 SIFTRKG
+1769 SMLTRKG
-1776 SVLEAIRRNP
+1776 AISEAIRRNP

-1797 KAKPIFNS
+1797 KSKPIFNS
-1805 LFNPS
+1805 LFNES
-1810 AKAKELFTSQFK
+1810 AKAQELFTSQFK

-1877 YIKKTIEA
+1877 YVKKTIEA

-1923 SFNEAEINSIKVIQ
+1923 SFNEAEKNSIKTIQ
-1937 EVNAELG
+1937 EVNSELG

-1959 KPRNNYVHLNVVT
+1959 KPRNNYVHLNVVNEK
-1972 DRGLDP
+1972 GLDP
-1978 NSNESFIQQYMNGLR
+1978 NSSESFITQYMNGMK

-2041 TLNVAEKRLKGDK
+2041 TLNVAEARLKGDK
-2054 ARMDSKER
+2054 ARMDSKDR

-2071 YEEVVENMLTTAYQQ
+2071 YEEVVENLLTTAYQQ

-2105 LASSSRWIAELT
+2105 LASSSRWVAELT
-2117 SNAAFAMI
+2117 SNTAFALI
-2125 TNPVAFVKGSKFGVK
+2125 TNPVAFVAGSKFGVK

-2173 DTNIMKQSEGI
+2173 DTNIMKEAEGI
-2184 KGGRAMGRFK
+2184 KGGRAKGKYM
-2194 NKLVQVW
+2194 NKLVQIW

-2264 AEALAKATEVADET
+2264 AEALAKATEIADET

-2308 NAFNTFMTTFL
+2308 NAFNSFMTTFL
-2319 IYEFVTARTGIV
+2319 IYEYVTARTGIV

-2488 AQERQEDELMYR
+2488 AQERQADELMYR

-2548 GSYSSR
+2548 GNYSSR

-2574 DYESEQQK
+2574 DYESEQQL

-2588 EAELN
+2588 EAELK

-2618 TFGKKKR
+2618 GFGKKKR
-2625 KKKGKDTFGSEKFG
+2625 KKKGKDTFGSQKFG

>member
-14 ISQSEA
+14 ISQQEA

-90 KKDSPDFVS
+90 KKDTPDFVS
-99 GFSDGTSSATTSPSP
+99 SFSDGTSSATTSPSP

-180 QEFIAKSQKATQ
+180 QEFISKSQKATQ

-203 RIYEEEGKGVW
+203 RIYEEEGKGIW

-252 AGTAYGAGTGA
+252 AGTAYGAGAGA
-263 LAGGVGAA
+263 LAGGVGAG

-318 VKELLSNEEVVDE
+318 VKQLLSNEEVVDE

-360 LLTKAGAAGTK
+360 LLTKAGSAGSK

-378 SKAIGRAMGV
+378 RKAIGRAMGV

-542 LKKQIVNLQEN
+542 LKAQIVNLQEN

-562 TEQVVSDVAESVKSS
+562 TEQVISEVADNVKES

-582 ALSPDEKLEL
+582 ALSPEDKLEL
-592 QDRAIEQ
+592 QDRAIDQ
-599 MENEMAEQGIK
+599 MQNEMAEKGIK

-623 SQILQQDID
+623 SQILKQDIE

-643 FSVAEE
+643 FSIAEE
-649 GESAFVADPSN
+649 GESAFVADPAD

-673 AEVNFTNPTGET
+673 AEVNFTTPKGQT
-685 TTTVNPFEDS
+685 TSQVNPFEAS
-695 NSSTNLNEDEIN
+695 NSSTNLNENEVT

-718 GTIEEFNGIPMITG
+718 GGIEEFNGIPMITG

-742 KDSRGNDMNAKGG
+742 KDSKGNDMNAKGG
-755 LMFNALAKVKAAWAG
+755 VMFNALAKVKAAWAG
-770 VAKKKSED
+770 VKRETSQG

-786 YQKNKDLFDRL
+786 YKKNKDLFDRL

-802 LPKGHIPMAIVRMGN
+802 LPKGHIPMAIIRMGN
-817 DAVNSNELVY
+817 DAINSNELVF
-827 RYLSPEINAQ
+827 RYLAPEIKEQ
-837 SQENQRA
+837 STENQTA
-844 ALLELVSDLNNKA
+844 ALNELVSDLKRKK
-857 GKFGKTS
+857 GKFGNNP
-864 RLIQFIED
+864 RLLQFIED
-872 KNINT
+872 KNIKT
-877 LGQLMDEVVADANA
+877 LGGLMDAVVSDANA

-906 AELFG
+906 AELFYN
-911 FITSPETTKTVQK
+911 ITSPEGVSTPNKTFLK
-924 SKDGSISNRMLNA
+924 A
-937 LYNGTDG
+937 LYKGTTDNSNVF
-944 KGAENFLAKNIYQ
+944 ASDNIY
-957 AIGEPSMMKT
+957 AAVGEPSMMKAN
-967 KKGDVVSIVGIDVL
+967 KGDVVSIVGVDVL
-981 DGGVIDIDHPNYGSG
+981 NGGVIDIDHPNYGSG

-1010 GMDVFPEWKV
+1010 GMEVFPEWKA

-1027 RDVKGRLPSQKNVAS
+1027 KDKAGNRPSDKNVSS
-1042 QTMGTAP
+1042 QTMGTVAN
-1049 SDNAFQGAS
+1049 DKAFQGAS
-1058 VQTEGITDMQQL
+1058 VQADGITDMQQL

-1118 FINPDQASLGTPIHE
+1118 FLNPDQASLGTPIHE

-1200 SKKSRFKEW
+1200 AKKSRFKEW

-1221 TTLEGLKTKEI
+1221 TTLADVDEKKI
-1232 ESMSLEDFINT
+1232 EAMSLDEFINV

-1248 FAGKAV
+1248 FAGKPV
-1254 DAKSK
+1254 DAKAK
-1259 IKFDA
+1259 KNNKFDA

-1287 ARGQGISEVAIRTVL
+1287 ARGQGISEVAIKTVL
-1302 NRRGVAQEDIVV
+1302 NRRGVSMPDIKA

-1337 DRVMG
+1337 DRVMS
-1342 EIDGIVEKVKARN
+1342 EIDGIVEKIKARN
-1355 TKDSTNPTKILNAA
+1355 AKESTSPTKIFNAA
-1369 LEYLKGTRLYKDS
+1369 LEYLKGTKLYKNS
-1382 TDVQREKMIRELRK
+1382 TDVQREKMVRDLREK
-1396 RFGQKEK
+1396 FGQKDK
-1403 KAPSAKRLMFGKIN
+1403 KAPSAKRLLFGKVD

-1433 KSLNRGAKNAIQAFV
+1433 KALNRGAKNAIQAFV
-1448 EASRQ
+1448 EASKQ
-1453 LAEQIGDM
+1453 LAEQIGEM
-1461 AKKGK
+1461 AQKGK

-1481 VNMLSDASINSFVEY
+1481 VNMLSDASIDSFAEY
-1496 MRRVFNNANYAQEVA
+1496 MRRVFKNANYAEEVA
-1511 VANKQRKQALKNV
+1511 VANKQRKQAIKNV
-1524 RTKIGIADAINTQLN
+1524 RTKIGIADAVNTQLN

-1556 YIDLVAEFGER
+1556 YIDLVAEFGAR

-1616 KVDYAKTIKAMLND
+1616 KIDYAKTIKAMLND

-1646 EILPKKQK
+1646 EILPKKEK
-1654 VEKTEAEIEAE
+1654 VEKTDAEIEAE
-1665 RQEVIANIKKLPALK
+1665 RQEVLKNIKKLPALK
-1680 ISELPSKFERKVAAM
+1680 ISELPSKFERKVAGM

-1730 HLVQVMNEKMDAQLK
+1730 HLVQVMNEKMNAQLN
-1745 GKELADGISGS
+1745 GKELAGGISGS
-1756 KLLPVTKM
+1756 KMLPITKM

-1769 SIFTRKG
+1769 SMLTRKG
-1776 SVLEAIRRNP
+1776 AISEAIRRNP

-1797 KAKPIFNS
+1797 KSKPIFNS
-1805 LFNPS
+1805 LFNES
-1810 AKAKELFTSQFK
+1810 AKAQELFTSQFK

-1877 YIKKTIEA
+1877 YVKKTIEA

-1923 SFNEAEINSIKVIQ
+1923 SFNEAEKNSIKTIQ
-1937 EVNAELG
+1937 EVNSELG

-1959 KPRNNYVHLNVVT
+1959 KPRNNYVHLNVVNEK
-1972 DRGLDP
+1972 GLDP
-1978 NSNESFIQQYMNGLR
+1978 NSSESFITQYMNGMK

-2041 TLNVAEKRLKGDK
+2041 TLNVAEARLKGDK
-2054 ARMDSKER
+2054 ARMDSKDR

-2071 YEEVVENMLTTAYQQ
+2071 YEEVVENLLTTAYQQ

-2105 LASSSRWIAELT
+2105 LASSSRWVAELT
-2117 SNAAFAMI
+2117 SNTAFALI
-2125 TNPVAFVKGSKFGVK
+2125 TNPVAFVAGSKFGVK

-2173 DTNIMKQSEGI
+2173 DTNIMKEAEGI
-2184 KGGRAMGRFK
+2184 KGGRAKGKYM
-2194 NKLVQVW
+2194 NKLVQIW

-2238 EFKKITGIEPD
+2238 EFKKITGIDPD
-2249 MDKIAANDSKYMADN
+2249 MDKIAANDSQYMADN
-2264 AEALAKATEVADET
+2264 AEALAKATEIADET

-2308 NAFNTFMTTFL
+2308 NAFNSFMTTFL
-2319 IYEFVTARTGIV
+2319 IYEYVTARTGIV

-2548 GSYSSR
+2548 GNYSSR

-2618 TFGKKKR
+2618 GFGKKKR
-2625 KKKGKDTFGSEKFG
+2625 KKKGKDTFGSQKFG